1 MVESLY
7 TKYRPQVFS
16 DVVGQSIVESA
27 LVNALSRGGVSHA
40 YLFTGPRGTGKTTM
54 ARLLAK
60 ALLCTGA
67 TQGMPDGTCEQCTR
81 VAQGTHPD
89 VVELD
94 AASRTGVDTTREDI
108 IATINYAPV
117 YGSYRI
123 YIIDEVHMLSKS
135 AFNALL
141 KTLEEPPEHVIF
153 ILCTTEVQQIPE
165 TVISRCQR
173 FDFKSIAVDDI
184 EKRLAYV
191 CECEQVRTNPA
202 ALHMLAQRA
211 KGGLRNA
218 LTMLEQAISF
228 GNGAVDDACVHTLL
242 GMSSNDYA
250 LTMVRALI
258 RRDAPTAF
266 QLVNALEAEGVS
278 LLGFVNDCAQLISD
292 AFVNAASNAAQKN
305 ACYSDDF
312 VQVGALQFGYMLSVW
327 GDIACDMKKTVN
339 EALTLKVGLAKLLV
353 PASSKTSDALAS
365 RVEALEKNVQLLLQ
379 NTRGERTAVPVTA
392 PAAAHGAPAPASA
405 PAPAPKP
412 ASTPRVAPVP
422 QAASAPKP
430 APSEPVAKSMTVPAP
445 APAPEPH
452 VTAVAASA
460 PDSYGAPSPVS
471 EPAPKPAPMPQA
483 APVSTPAPQAA
494 PTPHVAPVPEPAPT
508 PHVAP
513 VPESAPETEPMQ
525 QAASAP
531 RVAPVPE
538 PAPTPVPHS
547 AAVAASAPDLY
558 VAPAAASEPVP
569 EAPSATQKSQPPVPQ
584 KAELA
589 DATHTS
595 PLQRCQKPAVL
606 QQCWK
611 QVMRT
616 LRDVDMPLAAL
627 LSNASVKLAPGA
639 CELLIALPQGST
651 FALSRLNAASTQENL
666 QNVFVSVFGDR
677 IACRMLLVTDPA
689 FQEDAAAFTSDASAA
704 PAPVPDANVPVPEP
718 ESVPEPAPEPEPD
731 PEPVAPVP
739 DAESKLSEFSA
750 FESLM
755 RSTFGENVSIE
766 TLNEPPT
773 SKK

>member
-1 MVESLY
+1 MAESLY

-27 LVNALSRGGVSHA
+27 LVNALSRGSVSHA

-60 ALLCTGA
+60 ALLCNAA
-67 TQGMPDGTCEQCTR
+67 TNGVPDGTCEQCKR

-89 VVELD
+89 VIELD

-191 CECEQVRTNPA
+191 CECEQVRANPA

-250 LTMVRALI
+250 RTMIHALVV
-258 RRDAPTAF
+258 RDAPAAF
-266 QLVNALEAEGVS
+266 QLVNKLEEEGVS

-292 AFVNAASNAAQKN
+292 AFVNAASNTPQKN
-305 ACYSDDF
+305 ACYSKDF

-339 EALTLKVGLAKLLV
+339 EALTLKVGIAKLLV
-353 PASSKTSDALAS
+353 PAASKTSDALAS

-379 NTRGERTAVPVTA
+379 NARAERVPACTPVCA
-392 PAAAHGAPAPASA
+392 QGNAPAPVS
-405 PAPAPKP
+405 
-412 ASTPRVAPVP
+412 APVP
-422 QAASAPKP
+422 EAVPSAP
-430 APSEPVAKSMTVPAP
+430 
-445 APAPEPH
+445 
-452 VTAVAASA
+452 
-460 PDSYGAPSPVS
+460 
-471 EPAPKPAPMPQA
+471 
-483 APVSTPAPQAA
+483 APVSTPVPEVAPSASASLASTTSAPVSASVPQAVQSMSEPVSA
-494 PTPHVAPVPEPAPT
+494 PVPKAERSAPAPVSAPVPEAEQT
-508 PHVAP
+508 
-513 VPESAPETEPMQ
+513 
-525 QAASAP
+525 
-531 RVAPVPE
+531 
-538 PAPTPVPHS
+538 
-547 AAVAASAPDLY
+547 VAASVSPQD
-558 VAPAAASEPVP
+558 
-569 EAPSATQKSQPPVPQ
+569 SQQ
-584 KAELA
+584 AQRSDNA
-589 DATHTS
+589 QAS
-595 PLQRCQKPAVL
+595 PLERCAKPAVL

-611 QVMRT
+611 QVMRI
-616 LRDVDMPLAAL
+616 LHDVDMPLAAL
-627 LSNASVKLAPGA
+627 LSNAQVKLAPDTH
-639 CELLIALPQGST
+639 ELLIGLPQGSN
-651 FALSRLNAASTQENL
+651 FAYKRLNTAREQESL
-666 QNVFVSVFGDR
+666 QKVFVSVFGNR
-677 IACRMLLVTDPA
+677 IACRILLLTDAA
-689 FQEDAAAFTSDASAA
+689 FQCNVDTHNATPCALENSASSLPTSTSSENSIPSSNSAPSTNSIPLSNSTSSTNSIPSSNSTFPENITPSADGAASDGDTAANNASPDGDTAIKAASPCADDTSFKSNTTSL
-704 PAPVPDANVPVPEP
+704 PN
-718 ESVPEPAPEPEPD
+718 
-731 PEPVAPVP
+731 
-739 DAESKLSEFSA
+739 AESQLSEFSA

-766 TLNEPPT
+766 TLKNPP
-773 SKK
+773 SCEQ

>member
-1 MVESLY
+1 MAESLY

-27 LVNALSRGGVSHA
+27 LVNALSRGSVSHA

-60 ALLCTGA
+60 ALLCNAA
-67 TQGMPDGTCEQCTR
+67 TNGVPDGTCEQCKR

-89 VVELD
+89 VIELD

-191 CECEQVRTNPA
+191 CECEQVRANPA

-250 LTMVRALI
+250 RTMIHALVV
-258 RRDAPTAF
+258 RDAPAAF
-266 QLVNALEAEGVS
+266 QLVNKLEEEGVS

-292 AFVNAASNAAQKN
+292 AFVNAASNTPQKN
-305 ACYSDDF
+305 ACYSKDF

-339 EALTLKVGLAKLLV
+339 EALTLKVGIAKLLV
-353 PASSKTSDALAS
+353 PAASKTSDALAS

-379 NTRGERTAVPVTA
+379 NARAERVPACTPVCA
-392 PAAAHGAPAPASA
+392 QGNAPAPVS
-405 PAPAPKP
+405 
-412 ASTPRVAPVP
+412 APVP
-422 QAASAPKP
+422 EAVPSAP
-430 APSEPVAKSMTVPAP
+430 
-445 APAPEPH
+445 
-452 VTAVAASA
+452 
-460 PDSYGAPSPVS
+460 
-471 EPAPKPAPMPQA
+471 
-483 APVSTPAPQAA
+483 APVSTPVPEVAPSASASLASTTSAPVSASVPQAVQSMSA
-494 PTPHVAPVPEPAPT
+494 PVSAPVPKAERSAPAPVSAPVPEAEQT
-508 PHVAP
+508 
-513 VPESAPETEPMQ
+513 
-525 QAASAP
+525 
-531 RVAPVPE
+531 
-538 PAPTPVPHS
+538 
-547 AAVAASAPDLY
+547 VAASVSLQD
-558 VAPAAASEPVP
+558 
-569 EAPSATQKSQPPVPQ
+569 SQQ
-584 KAELA
+584 AQRSDNA
-589 DATHTS
+589 QAS
-595 PLQRCQKPAVL
+595 PLERCAKPAVL

-611 QVMRT
+611 QVMRI
-616 LRDVDMPLAAL
+616 LHDVDMPLAAL
-627 LSNASVKLAPGA
+627 LSNAQVKLAPDTH
-639 CELLIALPQGST
+639 ELLIGLPQGSN
-651 FALSRLNAASTQENL
+651 FAYKRLNTAREQESL
-666 QNVFVSVFGDR
+666 QKVFVSVFGNR
-677 IACRMLLVTDPA
+677 IACRTLLLTDAA
-689 FQEDAAAFTSDASAA
+689 FQCNVDTHNATPCALENSASSLPTSTSSENSIPSSNSAPSTNSIPLSNSTSSTNSIPSSNSTFPENITPSADSAASDCDIATNNASADCDTA
-704 PAPVPDANVPVPEP
+704 IKATSSYADNASFKSNTASLPN
-718 ESVPEPAPEPEPD
+718 
-731 PEPVAPVP
+731 
-739 DAESKLSEFSA
+739 AESQLSEFSA

-766 TLNEPPT
+766 TLKNPP
-773 SKK
+773 SCE

>member
-1 MVESLY
+1 MAESLY

-27 LVNALSRGGVSHA
+27 LVNALSRGSVSHA

-60 ALLCTGA
+60 ALLCNAA
-67 TQGMPDGTCEQCTR
+67 TNGVPDGTCEQCKR

-89 VVELD
+89 VIELD

-191 CECEQVRTNPA
+191 CECEQVRANPA

-250 LTMVRALI
+250 RTMIHALVV
-258 RRDAPTAF
+258 RDAPAAF
-266 QLVNALEAEGVS
+266 QLVNKLEEEGVS

-292 AFVNAASNAAQKN
+292 AFVNAASNTPQKN
-305 ACYSDDF
+305 ACYSKDF

-339 EALTLKVGLAKLLV
+339 EALTLKVGIAKLLV
-353 PASSKTSDALAS
+353 PAASKTSDALAS

-379 NTRGERTAVPVTA
+379 NARAERVPACTPVCA
-392 PAAAHGAPAPASA
+392 QGNAPAPVS
-405 PAPAPKP
+405 
-412 ASTPRVAPVP
+412 APVP
-422 QAASAPKP
+422 EAVPSAP
-430 APSEPVAKSMTVPAP
+430 
-445 APAPEPH
+445 
-452 VTAVAASA
+452 
-460 PDSYGAPSPVS
+460 
-471 EPAPKPAPMPQA
+471 
-483 APVSTPAPQAA
+483 APVSTPVPEVAPSASASLASTTSAPVSASVPQAVQSMSA
-494 PTPHVAPVPEPAPT
+494 PVSAPVPKAERSAPAPVSAPVPEAEQT
-508 PHVAP
+508 
-513 VPESAPETEPMQ
+513 
-525 QAASAP
+525 
-531 RVAPVPE
+531 
-538 PAPTPVPHS
+538 
-547 AAVAASAPDLY
+547 VAASVSPQ
-558 VAPAAASEPVP
+558 ASQQ
-569 EAPSATQKSQPPVPQ
+569 AQRSDNTQ
-584 KAELA
+584 A
-589 DATHTS
+589 S
-595 PLQRCQKPAVL
+595 PLERCAKPAVL

-611 QVMRT
+611 QVMRI
-616 LRDVDMPLAAL
+616 LHDVDMPLAAL
-627 LSNASVKLAPGA
+627 LSNAQVKLAPDTH
-639 CELLIALPQGST
+639 ELLIGLPQGSN
-651 FALSRLNAASTQENL
+651 FAYKRLNTAREQESL
-666 QNVFVSVFGDR
+666 QKVFVSVFGNR
-677 IACRMLLVTDPA
+677 IACRILLLTDAA
-689 FQEDAAAFTSDASAA
+689 FQCNADTHNATPCALENSASSLPASASPENSA
-704 PAPVPDANVPVPEP
+704 PSSNSAPSTNSTPLSNSTSSTNSTPSSNSAFP
-718 ESVPEPAPEPEPD
+718 ESIVPSADSAASDCDIATNNASADCDTAIKATSSCADNASFKSNTASLPN
-731 PEPVAPVP
+731 
-739 DAESKLSEFSA
+739 AESQLSEFSA

-766 TLNEPPT
+766 TLKNPP
-773 SKK
+773 SCE

>member
-1 MVESLY
+1 MAESLY

-27 LVNALSRGGVSHA
+27 LVNALSRGSVSHA

-60 ALLCTGA
+60 ALLCNAA
-67 TQGMPDGTCEQCTR
+67 TNGVPDGTCEQCKR

-89 VVELD
+89 VIELD

-191 CECEQVRTNPA
+191 CECEQVRANPA

-250 LTMVRALI
+250 RTMIHALVV
-258 RRDAPTAF
+258 RDAPAAF
-266 QLVNALEAEGVS
+266 QLVNKLEEEGVS

-292 AFVNAASNAAQKN
+292 AFVNAASNTPQKN
-305 ACYSDDF
+305 ACYSKDF

-339 EALTLKVGLAKLLV
+339 EALTLKVGIAKLLV
-353 PASSKTSDALAS
+353 PAASKTSDALAS

-379 NTRGERTAVPVTA
+379 NARAERVPACTPVCA
-392 PAAAHGAPAPASA
+392 QGNAPAPVS
-405 PAPAPKP
+405 
-412 ASTPRVAPVP
+412 APVP
-422 QAASAPKP
+422 EAVPSAP
-430 APSEPVAKSMTVPAP
+430 
-445 APAPEPH
+445 
-452 VTAVAASA
+452 
-460 PDSYGAPSPVS
+460 
-471 EPAPKPAPMPQA
+471 
-483 APVSTPAPQAA
+483 APVSTPVPEVAPSASASLASTTSAPVSASVPQAVQSMSA
-494 PTPHVAPVPEPAPT
+494 PVSAPVPKAERSAPAPVSAPVPEAEQT
-508 PHVAP
+508 
-513 VPESAPETEPMQ
+513 
-525 QAASAP
+525 
-531 RVAPVPE
+531 
-538 PAPTPVPHS
+538 
-547 AAVAASAPDLY
+547 VAASVSLQD
-558 VAPAAASEPVP
+558 
-569 EAPSATQKSQPPVPQ
+569 SQQ
-584 KAELA
+584 AQRSDNA
-589 DATHTS
+589 QAS
-595 PLQRCQKPAVL
+595 PLERCAKPAVL

-611 QVMRT
+611 QVMRI
-616 LRDVDMPLAAL
+616 LHDVDMPLAAL
-627 LSNASVKLAPGA
+627 LSNAQVKLAPDTH
-639 CELLIALPQGST
+639 ELLIGLPQGSN
-651 FALSRLNAASTQENL
+651 FAYKRLNTAREQESL
-666 QNVFVSVFGDR
+666 QKVFVSVFGNR
-677 IACRMLLVTDPA
+677 IACRTLLLTDAA
-689 FQEDAAAFTSDASAA
+689 FQCNVDTHNATPCALENSASSLPTSTSSENSIPSSNSAPSTNSTPSSNSTFPENITPSADSTSSDCDIATNNASADCDTA
-704 PAPVPDANVPVPEP
+704 IKVTSSCADNASFKSNTASLPN
-718 ESVPEPAPEPEPD
+718 
-731 PEPVAPVP
+731 
-739 DAESKLSEFSA
+739 AESQLSEFSA

-766 TLNEPPT
+766 RLKNPP
-773 SKK
+773 SCE

>member
-1 MVESLY
+1 MAESLY

-27 LVNALSRGGVSHA
+27 LVNALSRGSVSHA

-60 ALLCTGA
+60 ALLCDAA
-67 TQGMPDGTCEQCTR
+67 TNGVPDGTCEQCKR

-89 VVELD
+89 VIELD

-191 CECEQVRTNPA
+191 CECEQVRANPA
-202 ALHMLAQRA
+202 ALHMLALRA

-250 LTMVRALI
+250 LTMIHALVV
-258 RRDAPTAF
+258 RDAPAAF
-266 QLVNALEAEGVS
+266 QLVNKLEEEGVS

-292 AFVNAASNAAQKN
+292 AFVNAASNTPQKN
-305 ACYSDDF
+305 ACYSKDF

-327 GDIACDMKKTVN
+327 GDIACDIKKTVN
-339 EALTLKVGLAKLLV
+339 EALTLKVGIAKLLV
-353 PASSKTSDALAS
+353 PAASKTSDALAS

-379 NTRGERTAVPVTA
+379 NARAERVPACTPVCA
-392 PAAAHGAPAPASA
+392 QGNAPAPVS
-405 PAPAPKP
+405 
-412 ASTPRVAPVP
+412 APVP
-422 QAASAPKP
+422 EAVPSAP
-430 APSEPVAKSMTVPAP
+430 
-445 APAPEPH
+445 
-452 VTAVAASA
+452 
-460 PDSYGAPSPVS
+460 
-471 EPAPKPAPMPQA
+471 
-483 APVSTPAPQAA
+483 APVSTPVPEVAPSASASLASTTSAPVSASVPQAVQSMPA
-494 PTPHVAPVPEPAPT
+494 PVSAPVPKAERSAPAPVSAPVPEAEQT
-508 PHVAP
+508 
-513 VPESAPETEPMQ
+513 
-525 QAASAP
+525 
-531 RVAPVPE
+531 
-538 PAPTPVPHS
+538 
-547 AAVAASAPDLY
+547 VAASVSPQD
-558 VAPAAASEPVP
+558 
-569 EAPSATQKSQPPVPQ
+569 SQQ
-584 KAELA
+584 AQRSDNA
-589 DATHTS
+589 QAS
-595 PLQRCQKPAVL
+595 PLERCAKPAVL

-611 QVMRT
+611 QVMRI
-616 LRDVDMPLAAL
+616 LHDVDMPLAAL
-627 LSNASVKLAPGA
+627 LSNAQVKLAPDTH
-639 CELLIALPQGST
+639 ELLIGLPQGSN
-651 FALSRLNAASTQENL
+651 FAYKRLNTAREQESL
-666 QNVFVSVFGDR
+666 QKVFVSVFGNR
-677 IACRMLLVTDPA
+677 IACRILLLTDAA
-689 FQEDAAAFTSDASAA
+689 FQCNADTHNATPCALENSASSLPTSTSSENSIPSSNSAPSTNSTPSSNSAFPENITPSAASAA
-704 PAPVPDANVPVPEP
+704 SDCDIATNNASADCDTAIKATSSCADNASFKSNTASLPN
-718 ESVPEPAPEPEPD
+718 
-731 PEPVAPVP
+731 
-739 DAESKLSEFSA
+739 AESQLSEFSA

-766 TLNEPPT
+766 TLKNPP
-773 SKK
+773 SSE

>member
-1 MVESLY
+1 MAESLY

-27 LVNALSRGGVSHA
+27 LVNALSRGSVSHA

-60 ALLCTGA
+60 ALLCDGA
-67 TQGMPDGTCEQCTR
+67 TNGVPDGTCEQCKR

-89 VVELD
+89 VIELD

-191 CECEQVRTNPA
+191 CECEQVRANPA
-202 ALHMLAQRA
+202 ALHILAQRA

-250 LTMVRALI
+250 RTMIHALVV
-258 RRDAPTAF
+258 RDAPAAF
-266 QLVNALEAEGVS
+266 QLVNKLEEEGVS

-292 AFVNAASNAAQKN
+292 AFVNAASNTPQKN
-305 ACYSDDF
+305 ACYSKDF

-339 EALTLKVGLAKLLV
+339 EALTLKVGIAKLLV
-353 PASSKTSDALAS
+353 PAASKTSDALAS

-379 NTRGERTAVPVTA
+379 NARAERVPACTPVCA
-392 PAAAHGAPAPASA
+392 QGNAPAPVSAPVPEATPSASASLASTTSAPVSASVPQAVQSMSAPVSAPVPKAERSA
-405 PAPAPKP
+405 PAP
-412 ASTPRVAPVP
+412 
-422 QAASAPKP
+422 
-430 APSEPVAKSMTVPAP
+430 
-445 APAPEPH
+445 
-452 VTAVAASA
+452 
-460 PDSYGAPSPVS
+460 VS
-471 EPAPKPAPMPQA
+471 
-483 APVSTPAPQAA
+483 
-494 PTPHVAPVPEPAPT
+494 APVPEAEQT
-508 PHVAP
+508 
-513 VPESAPETEPMQ
+513 
-525 QAASAP
+525 
-531 RVAPVPE
+531 
-538 PAPTPVPHS
+538 
-547 AAVAASAPDLY
+547 VAASVSLQD
-558 VAPAAASEPVP
+558 
-569 EAPSATQKSQPPVPQ
+569 SQQ
-584 KAELA
+584 AQRSDNA
-589 DATHTS
+589 QAS
-595 PLQRCQKPAVL
+595 PLERCAKPAVL

-611 QVMRT
+611 QVMRI
-616 LRDVDMPLAAL
+616 LHDVDMPLAAL
-627 LSNASVKLAPGA
+627 LSNAQVKLAPDTH
-639 CELLIALPQGST
+639 ELLIGLPQGSN
-651 FALSRLNAASTQENL
+651 FAYKRLNTAREQESL
-666 QNVFVSVFGDR
+666 QKVFVSVFGNR
-677 IACRMLLVTDPA
+677 IACRILLLTDAA
-689 FQEDAAAFTSDASAA
+689 FQCNVDTHNATPCALENSASSLPTSTSSENSIPSSNSAPSTNSIPLSNSAPSTNSTPSSNSAFPENITPSAASAA
-704 PAPVPDANVPVPEP
+704 SDCDIATNNASADCDTAIKATSSCADNASFKSNTASLPN
-718 ESVPEPAPEPEPD
+718 
-731 PEPVAPVP
+731 
-739 DAESKLSEFSA
+739 AESQLSEFSA

-766 TLNEPPT
+766 RLKNPP
-773 SKK
+773 SCE

>member
-1 MVESLY
+1 MAESLY

-27 LVNALSRGGVSHA
+27 LVNALSRGSVSHA

-60 ALLCTGA
+60 ALLCNAA
-67 TQGMPDGTCEQCTR
+67 TNGVPDGTCEQCKR

-89 VVELD
+89 VIELD

-191 CECEQVRTNPA
+191 CECEQVRANPA

-250 LTMVRALI
+250 LTMIHALVV
-258 RRDAPTAF
+258 RDAPAAF
-266 QLVNALEAEGVS
+266 QLVNKLEEEGVS

-292 AFVNAASNAAQKN
+292 AFVNAASNTPQKN
-305 ACYSDDF
+305 ACYSKDF

-339 EALTLKVGLAKLLV
+339 EALTLKVGIAKLLV
-353 PASSKTSDALAS
+353 PAASKTSDALAS

-379 NTRGERTAVPVTA
+379 NARAERVPA
-392 PAAAHGAPAPASA
+392 C
-405 PAPAPKP
+405 
-412 ASTPRVAPVP
+412 TPVCAQGNAPVP
-422 QAASAPKP
+422 VSAPVP
-430 APSEPVAKSMTVPAP
+430 EVAPSAP
-445 APAPEPH
+445 
-452 VTAVAASA
+452 
-460 PDSYGAPSPVS
+460 
-471 EPAPKPAPMPQA
+471 
-483 APVSTPAPQAA
+483 APVSTPVPEVVPSASASSASNTSAPVSASVPQAVQSTSA
-494 PTPHVAPVPEPAPT
+494 PVPKAEGSAAAPVSAPVPEAEQR
-508 PHVAP
+508 VAVSVSP
-513 VPESAPETEPMQ
+513 QASQ
-525 QAASAP
+525 QAQRS
-531 RVAPVPE
+531 
-538 PAPTPVPHS
+538 
-547 AAVAASAPDLY
+547 DN
-558 VAPAAASEPVP
+558 
-569 EAPSATQKSQPPVPQ
+569 TQ
-584 KAELA
+584 A
-589 DATHTS
+589 S
-595 PLQRCQKPAVL
+595 PLERCAKPAVL

-611 QVMRT
+611 QVMRI
-616 LRDVDMPLAAL
+616 LHDVDMPLAAL
-627 LSNASVKLAPGA
+627 LSNAQVKLAPDTH
-639 CELLIALPQGST
+639 ELLIGLPQGSN
-651 FALSRLNAASTQENL
+651 FAYKRLNTAREQESL
-666 QNVFVSVFGDR
+666 QKVFVSVFGNR
-677 IACRMLLVTDPA
+677 IACRILLLTDAA
-689 FQEDAAAFTSDASAA
+689 FQCNADTHNATPCALENSASSLPASASPENSA
-704 PAPVPDANVPVPEP
+704 PSSNSAPSTNSTPLSNSTSSTNSIPLSTSTFPENITSSADSAASDCDIATNNASADCDTAIKATSSCADNASFKSNTASLP
-718 ESVPEPAPEPEPD
+718 N
-731 PEPVAPVP
+731 
-739 DAESKLSEFSA
+739 AESQLSEFSA

-766 TLNEPPT
+766 TLKNPP
-773 SKK
+773 SCE

>member
-1 MVESLY
+1 MAESLY

-27 LVNALSRGGVSHA
+27 LVNALSRGSVSHA

-60 ALLCTGA
+60 ALLCDGA
-67 TQGMPDGTCEQCTR
+67 TNGVPDGTCEQCKR

-89 VVELD
+89 VIELD

-191 CECEQVRTNPA
+191 CECEQVRANPA
-202 ALHMLAQRA
+202 ALHILAQRA

-250 LTMVRALI
+250 RTMIHALVV
-258 RRDAPTAF
+258 RDAPAAF
-266 QLVNALEAEGVS
+266 QLVNKLEEEGVS

-292 AFVNAASNAAQKN
+292 AFVNAASNTPQKN
-305 ACYSDDF
+305 ACYSKDF

-327 GDIACDMKKTVN
+327 GDIACDIKKTVN
-339 EALTLKVGLAKLLV
+339 EALTLKVGIAKLLV
-353 PASSKTSDALAS
+353 PAASKTSDALAS

-379 NTRGERTAVPVTA
+379 NARAERVPACTPVCAQGNAPVPVSA
-392 PAAAHGAPAPASA
+392 PVPEVAPSASASLASTTSAPVSASVPQAVQSMSAPVSAPVPKAERSA
-405 PAPAPKP
+405 PAP
-412 ASTPRVAPVP
+412 
-422 QAASAPKP
+422 
-430 APSEPVAKSMTVPAP
+430 
-445 APAPEPH
+445 
-452 VTAVAASA
+452 
-460 PDSYGAPSPVS
+460 VS
-471 EPAPKPAPMPQA
+471 
-483 APVSTPAPQAA
+483 
-494 PTPHVAPVPEPAPT
+494 APVPEAEQT
-508 PHVAP
+508 
-513 VPESAPETEPMQ
+513 
-525 QAASAP
+525 
-531 RVAPVPE
+531 
-538 PAPTPVPHS
+538 
-547 AAVAASAPDLY
+547 VAASVSPQ
-558 VAPAAASEPVP
+558 ASQQ
-569 EAPSATQKSQPPVPQ
+569 AQRSDNAQ
-584 KAELA
+584 A
-589 DATHTS
+589 S
-595 PLQRCQKPAVL
+595 PLERCAKPAVL

-611 QVMRT
+611 QVMRI
-616 LRDVDMPLAAL
+616 LHDVDMPLAAL
-627 LSNASVKLAPGA
+627 LSNAQVKLAPDTH
-639 CELLIALPQGST
+639 ELLIGLPQGSN
-651 FALSRLNAASTQENL
+651 FAYKRLNTAREQESL
-666 QNVFVSVFGDR
+666 QKVFVSVFGNR
-677 IACRMLLVTDPA
+677 IACRILLLTDAA
-689 FQEDAAAFTSDASAA
+689 FQCNVDTHNATPCALENSASSLPTSTSSENSIPSSNSAPSTNSIPLSNSTSSTNSIPSSNSTFPENITPSADSTSSDCDIATNNASADCDTA
-704 PAPVPDANVPVPEP
+704 IKATSSCADNASFKSNTASLPN
-718 ESVPEPAPEPEPD
+718 
-731 PEPVAPVP
+731 
-739 DAESKLSEFSA
+739 AESQLSEFSA

-766 TLNEPPT
+766 RLKNPP
-773 SKK
+773 SCE

>member
-1 MVESLY
+1 MAESLY

-27 LVNALSRGGVSHA
+27 LVNALSRGSVSHA

-60 ALLCTGA
+60 ALLCNAA
-67 TQGMPDGTCEQCTR
+67 TNGVPDGTCEQCKR

-89 VVELD
+89 VIELD

-191 CECEQVRTNPA
+191 CECEQVRANPA

-250 LTMVRALI
+250 RTMIHALVV
-258 RRDAPTAF
+258 RDAPAAF
-266 QLVNALEAEGVS
+266 QLVNKLEEEGVS

-292 AFVNAASNAAQKN
+292 AFVNAASNTPQKN
-305 ACYSDDF
+305 ACYSKDF

-339 EALTLKVGLAKLLV
+339 EALTLKVGIAKLLV
-353 PASSKTSDALAS
+353 PAASKTSDALAS

-379 NTRGERTAVPVTA
+379 NARAERVPACTPVCA
-392 PAAAHGAPAPASA
+392 QGNAPAPVS
-405 PAPAPKP
+405 
-412 ASTPRVAPVP
+412 APVP
-422 QAASAPKP
+422 EAVPSAP
-430 APSEPVAKSMTVPAP
+430 
-445 APAPEPH
+445 
-452 VTAVAASA
+452 
-460 PDSYGAPSPVS
+460 
-471 EPAPKPAPMPQA
+471 
-483 APVSTPAPQAA
+483 APVSTPVPEAAPSASASLASTTSAPVSASVPQAVQSMSA
-494 PTPHVAPVPEPAPT
+494 PVSAPVPKAEGSAAAPVSAPVPEAEQSVVVSVSPQA
-508 PHVAP
+508 
-513 VPESAPETEPMQ
+513 SQ
-525 QAASAP
+525 QAQRS
-531 RVAPVPE
+531 
-538 PAPTPVPHS
+538 
-547 AAVAASAPDLY
+547 DN
-558 VAPAAASEPVP
+558 
-569 EAPSATQKSQPPVPQ
+569 TQ
-584 KAELA
+584 A
-589 DATHTS
+589 S
-595 PLQRCQKPAVL
+595 PLERCAKPAVL

-611 QVMRT
+611 QVMRI
-616 LRDVDMPLAAL
+616 LHDVDMPLAAL
-627 LSNASVKLAPGA
+627 LSNAQVKLAPDTH
-639 CELLIALPQGST
+639 ELLIGLPQGSN
-651 FALSRLNAASTQENL
+651 FAYKRLNTAREQESL
-666 QNVFVSVFGDR
+666 QKVFVSVFGNR
-677 IACRMLLVTDPA
+677 IACRILLLTDAA
-689 FQEDAAAFTSDASAA
+689 FQCNVDTHNATPCALENSASSLPTSTSSENSIPSSNSAPSTNSIPLSNSTSSTNSIPSSNSTFPENITPSADSTSSDCDIATNNASADCDTA
-704 PAPVPDANVPVPEP
+704 IKATSSCADNASFKSNTASLPN
-718 ESVPEPAPEPEPD
+718 
-731 PEPVAPVP
+731 
-739 DAESKLSEFSA
+739 AESQLSEFSA

-766 TLNEPPT
+766 RLKNPP
-773 SKK
+773 SCE

>member
-1 MVESLY
+1 MAESLY

-27 LVNALSRGGVSHA
+27 LVNALSRGSVSHA

-60 ALLCTGA
+60 ALLCNAA
-67 TQGMPDGTCEQCTR
+67 TNGVPDGTCEQCKR

-89 VVELD
+89 VIELD

-191 CECEQVRTNPA
+191 CECEQVRANPA

-250 LTMVRALI
+250 RTMIHALVV
-258 RRDAPTAF
+258 RDAPAAF
-266 QLVNALEAEGVS
+266 QLVNKLEEEGVS

-292 AFVNAASNAAQKN
+292 AFVNAASNTPQKN
-305 ACYSDDF
+305 ACYSKDF

-339 EALTLKVGLAKLLV
+339 EALTLKVGIAKLLV
-353 PASSKTSDALAS
+353 PAASKTSDALAS

-379 NTRGERTAVPVTA
+379 NARAER
-392 PAAAHGAPAPASA
+392 
-405 PAPAPKP
+405 
-412 ASTPRVAPVP
+412 
-422 QAASAPKP
+422 
-430 APSEPVAKSMTVPAP
+430 VPAC
-445 APAPEPH
+445 
-452 VTAVAASA
+452 T
-460 PDSYGAPSPVS
+460 PVC
-471 EPAPKPAPMPQA
+471 AQGNAF
-483 APVSTPAPQAA
+483 APVSTPVPEAVPSAPAHVSTPVPEVVPSASASSASNTSAPVSASVPQAVQSMSA
-494 PTPHVAPVPEPAPT
+494 PVSAPVPKAEGSAAAPVSAPVPEAEQSVVVSVFPQA
-508 PHVAP
+508 
-513 VPESAPETEPMQ
+513 SQ
-525 QAASAP
+525 QAQRS
-531 RVAPVPE
+531 
-538 PAPTPVPHS
+538 
-547 AAVAASAPDLY
+547 DN
-558 VAPAAASEPVP
+558 
-569 EAPSATQKSQPPVPQ
+569 TQ
-584 KAELA
+584 A
-589 DATHTS
+589 S
-595 PLQRCQKPAVL
+595 PLERCAKPAVL

-611 QVMRT
+611 QVMRI
-616 LRDVDMPLAAL
+616 LHDVDMPLAAL
-627 LSNASVKLAPGA
+627 LSNAQVKLAPDTH
-639 CELLIALPQGST
+639 ELLIGLPQGSN
-651 FALSRLNAASTQENL
+651 FAYKRLNTAREQESL
-666 QNVFVSVFGDR
+666 QKVFVSVFGNR
-677 IACRMLLVTDPA
+677 IACRILLLTDAA
-689 FQEDAAAFTSDASAA
+689 FQCNVDTHNATPCALENSASSLPTSTSSENSIPSSNSTSSTNSIPSSNSAPSTNSTPSSNSAFPENITPSADSTSSDCDIATNNASADCDTA
-704 PAPVPDANVPVPEP
+704 IKATSSCADNASFKSNTASLPN
-718 ESVPEPAPEPEPD
+718 
-731 PEPVAPVP
+731 
-739 DAESKLSEFSA
+739 AESQLSEFSA

-766 TLNEPPT
+766 RLKNPP
-773 SKK
+773 SCE

>member
-1 MVESLY
+1 MAESLY

-27 LVNALSRGGVSHA
+27 LVNALSRGSVSHA

-60 ALLCTGA
+60 ALLCNAA
-67 TQGMPDGTCEQCTR
+67 TNGVPDGTCEQCKR

-89 VVELD
+89 VIELD

-191 CECEQVRTNPA
+191 CECEQVRANPA

-250 LTMVRALI
+250 LTMIHALVV
-258 RRDAPTAF
+258 RDAPAAF
-266 QLVNALEAEGVS
+266 QLVNKLEEEGVS

-292 AFVNAASNAAQKN
+292 AFVNAASNTPQKN
-305 ACYSDDF
+305 ACYSKDF

-327 GDIACDMKKTVN
+327 GDIACDIKKTVN
-339 EALTLKVGLAKLLV
+339 EALTLKVGIAKLLV
-353 PASSKTSDALAS
+353 PAASKTSDALAS

-379 NTRGERTAVPVTA
+379 NARAERVPACTPVCA
-392 PAAAHGAPAPASA
+392 QGNAPAPVS
-405 PAPAPKP
+405 
-412 ASTPRVAPVP
+412 APVP
-422 QAASAPKP
+422 EAVPSAP
-430 APSEPVAKSMTVPAP
+430 
-445 APAPEPH
+445 
-452 VTAVAASA
+452 
-460 PDSYGAPSPVS
+460 
-471 EPAPKPAPMPQA
+471 
-483 APVSTPAPQAA
+483 APVSTPVPEVAPSASASLASTTSAPVSASVPQAVQSMSA
-494 PTPHVAPVPEPAPT
+494 PVSAPVPKAERSAPAPVSAPVPEAEQT
-508 PHVAP
+508 
-513 VPESAPETEPMQ
+513 
-525 QAASAP
+525 
-531 RVAPVPE
+531 
-538 PAPTPVPHS
+538 
-547 AAVAASAPDLY
+547 VAASVSPQD
-558 VAPAAASEPVP
+558 
-569 EAPSATQKSQPPVPQ
+569 SQQ
-584 KAELA
+584 AQRSDNA
-589 DATHTS
+589 QAS
-595 PLQRCQKPAVL
+595 PLERCAKPAVL

-611 QVMRT
+611 QVMRI
-616 LRDVDMPLAAL
+616 LHDVDMPLAAL
-627 LSNASVKLAPGA
+627 LSNAQVKLAPDTH
-639 CELLIALPQGST
+639 ELLIGLPQGSN
-651 FALSRLNAASTQENL
+651 FAYKRLNTAREQESL
-666 QNVFVSVFGDR
+666 QKVFVSVFGNR
-677 IACRMLLVTDPA
+677 IACRILLLTDAA
-689 FQEDAAAFTSDASAA
+689 FQCNADTHNATPCALENSASSLPTSTSSENSIPSSNSAPSTNSTPSSNSAFPESIVPSADSAASDCDIATNNASADCDTA
-704 PAPVPDANVPVPEP
+704 IKATSSCADNASFKSNTASLPN
-718 ESVPEPAPEPEPD
+718 
-731 PEPVAPVP
+731 
-739 DAESKLSEFSA
+739 AESQLSEFSA

-766 TLNEPPT
+766 TLKNPP
-773 SKK
+773 SCEQ

>member
-1 MVESLY
+1 MAESLY

-27 LVNALSRGGVSHA
+27 LVNALSRGSVSHA

-60 ALLCTGA
+60 ALLCDAA
-67 TQGMPDGTCEQCTR
+67 TNGVPDGTCEQCMR

-89 VVELD
+89 VIELD

-191 CECEQVRTNPA
+191 CECEQVRANPA

-250 LTMVRALI
+250 LTMIHALVV
-258 RRDAPTAF
+258 RDAPAAF
-266 QLVNALEAEGVS
+266 QLVNKLEEEGVS

-292 AFVNAASNAAQKN
+292 AFVNAASNTPQKN
-305 ACYSDDF
+305 ACYSKDF

-339 EALTLKVGLAKLLV
+339 EALTLKVGIAKLLV
-353 PASSKTSDALAS
+353 PAASKTSDALAS

-379 NTRGERTAVPVTA
+379 NARAERVPACTPVCA
-392 PAAAHGAPAPASA
+392 QGNAPAPVS
-405 PAPAPKP
+405 
-412 ASTPRVAPVP
+412 APVP
-422 QAASAPKP
+422 EAVPSAP
-430 APSEPVAKSMTVPAP
+430 
-445 APAPEPH
+445 
-452 VTAVAASA
+452 
-460 PDSYGAPSPVS
+460 
-471 EPAPKPAPMPQA
+471 
-483 APVSTPAPQAA
+483 APVSTPVPEVAPSASASLASTTSAPVSASVPQAVQSMSA
-494 PTPHVAPVPEPAPT
+494 PVSAPVPKAERSAPAPVSAPVPEAEQT
-508 PHVAP
+508 
-513 VPESAPETEPMQ
+513 
-525 QAASAP
+525 
-531 RVAPVPE
+531 
-538 PAPTPVPHS
+538 
-547 AAVAASAPDLY
+547 VAASVSPQD
-558 VAPAAASEPVP
+558 
-569 EAPSATQKSQPPVPQ
+569 SQQ
-584 KAELA
+584 AQRSDNEQA
-589 DATHTS
+589 S
-595 PLQRCQKPAVL
+595 PLERCAKPAVL

-611 QVMRT
+611 QVMRI
-616 LRDVDMPLAAL
+616 LHDVDMPLAAL
-627 LSNASVKLAPGA
+627 LSNAQVKLAPDTH
-639 CELLIALPQGST
+639 ELLIGLPQGSN
-651 FALSRLNAASTQENL
+651 FAYKRLNTAREQESL
-666 QNVFVSVFGDR
+666 QKVFVSVFGNR
-677 IACRMLLVTDPA
+677 IACRILLLTDAA
-689 FQEDAAAFTSDASAA
+689 FQCNADTHNATPCALENSASSLPASASPENSA
-704 PAPVPDANVPVPEP
+704 PSSNSAPSTNSTPLSNSTSSTNSTPSSNSTFPENIVLSADSAASDCDIATNNASADCDTAIKATSSCADNASFKSNTASLP
-718 ESVPEPAPEPEPD
+718 N
-731 PEPVAPVP
+731 
-739 DAESKLSEFSA
+739 AESQLSEFSA

-766 TLNEPPT
+766 TLKNPP
-773 SKK
+773 SCE

>member
-1 MVESLY
+1 MAESLY

-27 LVNALSRGGVSHA
+27 LVNALSRGSVSHA

-60 ALLCTGA
+60 ALLCDGA
-67 TQGMPDGTCEQCTR
+67 TNGVPDGTCEQCKR

-89 VVELD
+89 VIELD

-191 CECEQVRTNPA
+191 CECEQVRANPA

-250 LTMVRALI
+250 RTMIHALVV
-258 RRDAPTAF
+258 RDAPAAF
-266 QLVNALEAEGVS
+266 QLVNKLEEEGVS

-292 AFVNAASNAAQKN
+292 AFVNAASNTPQKN
-305 ACYSDDF
+305 ACYSKDF

-339 EALTLKVGLAKLLV
+339 EALTLKVGIAKLLV
-353 PASSKTSDALAS
+353 PAASKTSDALAS

-379 NTRGERTAVPVTA
+379 NARAER
-392 PAAAHGAPAPASA
+392 
-405 PAPAPKP
+405 
-412 ASTPRVAPVP
+412 
-422 QAASAPKP
+422 
-430 APSEPVAKSMTVPAP
+430 VPAC
-445 APAPEPH
+445 
-452 VTAVAASA
+452 T
-460 PDSYGAPSPVS
+460 PVR
-471 EPAPKPAPMPQA
+471 AQGNAF
-483 APVSTPAPQAA
+483 APVSTPVPEAVPSAPAHVSTPVPEVVPSASASSASNTSAPVSASVPQAVQSTSA
-494 PTPHVAPVPEPAPT
+494 PVPKAEGSAAAPVSAPVPEAEQR
-508 PHVAP
+508 VAVSVSP
-513 VPESAPETEPMQ
+513 QASQ
-525 QAASAP
+525 QAQRS
-531 RVAPVPE
+531 
-538 PAPTPVPHS
+538 
-547 AAVAASAPDLY
+547 DN
-558 VAPAAASEPVP
+558 
-569 EAPSATQKSQPPVPQ
+569 TQ
-584 KAELA
+584 A
-589 DATHTS
+589 S
-595 PLQRCQKPAVL
+595 PLERCAKPAVL

-611 QVMRT
+611 QVMRI
-616 LRDVDMPLAAL
+616 LHDVDMPLAAL
-627 LSNASVKLAPGA
+627 LSNAQVKLAPDTH
-639 CELLIALPQGST
+639 ELLIGLPQGSN
-651 FALSRLNAASTQENL
+651 FAYKRLNTAREQESL
-666 QNVFVSVFGDR
+666 QKVFVSVFGNR
-677 IACRMLLVTDPA
+677 IACRILLLTDAA
-689 FQEDAAAFTSDASAA
+689 FQCNADTHNATPCALENSASSLPTSTSSENSIPSSNSAPSTNSTPSSNSAFPESIVPSADSAASDCDIATNNASADCDTA
-704 PAPVPDANVPVPEP
+704 IKATSSCADNASFKSNTASLPN
-718 ESVPEPAPEPEPD
+718 
-731 PEPVAPVP
+731 
-739 DAESKLSEFSA
+739 AESQLSEFSA

-766 TLNEPPT
+766 TLKNPP
-773 SKK
+773 SCE

>member
-1 MVESLY
+1 MAESLY

-27 LVNALSRGGVSHA
+27 LVNALSRGSVSHA

-60 ALLCTGA
+60 ALLCDVA
-67 TQGMPDGTCEQCTR
+67 TNGVPDGTCEQCKR

-89 VVELD
+89 VIELD

-191 CECEQVRTNPA
+191 CECEQVRANPA

-250 LTMVRALI
+250 RTMIHALVV
-258 RRDAPTAF
+258 RDAPAAF
-266 QLVNALEAEGVS
+266 QLVNKLEEDGVS

-292 AFVNAASNAAQKN
+292 AFVNAASNTPQKN
-305 ACYSDDF
+305 ACYSKDF

-339 EALTLKVGLAKLLV
+339 EALTLKVGIAKLLV
-353 PASSKTSDALAS
+353 PAASKTSDALAS

-379 NTRGERTAVPVTA
+379 NARAER
-392 PAAAHGAPAPASA
+392 
-405 PAPAPKP
+405 
-412 ASTPRVAPVP
+412 
-422 QAASAPKP
+422 
-430 APSEPVAKSMTVPAP
+430 VPACTP
-445 APAPEPH
+445 VCAQGN
-452 VTAVAASA
+452 AS
-460 PDSYGAPSPVS
+460 
-471 EPAPKPAPMPQA
+471 
-483 APVSTPAPQAA
+483 APVSTPVPEAAPSASASLASTTSAPVSASVPQAVQSMSA
-494 PTPHVAPVPEPAPT
+494 PVSAPVPKAERSAPAPVSAPVPEAEQT
-508 PHVAP
+508 
-513 VPESAPETEPMQ
+513 
-525 QAASAP
+525 
-531 RVAPVPE
+531 
-538 PAPTPVPHS
+538 
-547 AAVAASAPDLY
+547 VAASVSLQD
-558 VAPAAASEPVP
+558 
-569 EAPSATQKSQPPVPQ
+569 SQQ
-584 KAELA
+584 AQRSDNA
-589 DATHTS
+589 QAS
-595 PLQRCQKPAVL
+595 PLERCAKPAVL

-611 QVMRT
+611 QVMRI
-616 LRDVDMPLAAL
+616 LHDVDMPLAAL
-627 LSNASVKLAPGA
+627 LSNAQVKLTPDTH
-639 CELLIALPQGST
+639 ELLIGLPQGSN
-651 FALSRLNAASTQENL
+651 FAYKRLNTAREQESL
-666 QNVFVSVFGDR
+666 QKVFVSVFGNR
-677 IACRMLLVTDPA
+677 IACRILLLTDAA
-689 FQEDAAAFTSDASAA
+689 FQCNVDTHNATPCALENSASSLPASASPENSA
-704 PAPVPDANVPVPEP
+704 PSTNSIPSSNSTSSTNSIPSSNSAPSTNSTPSSNSTFPENITP
-718 ESVPEPAPEPEPD
+718 SADSTSSDCDIATNNASADCDTAIKATSSCADNASFKSNTASLPN
-731 PEPVAPVP
+731 
-739 DAESKLSEFSA
+739 AESQLSEFSA

-766 TLNEPPT
+766 RLKNPP
-773 SKK
+773 SCE

>member
-1 MVESLY
+1 MAESLY

-27 LVNALSRGGVSHA
+27 LVNALSRGSVSHA

-60 ALLCTGA
+60 ALLCDVA
-67 TQGMPDGTCEQCTR
+67 TNGVPDGTCEQCKR

-89 VVELD
+89 VIELD

-191 CECEQVRTNPA
+191 CECEQVRANPA

-250 LTMVRALI
+250 RTMIHALVV
-258 RRDAPTAF
+258 RDAPAAF
-266 QLVNALEAEGVS
+266 QLVNKLEEEGVS

-292 AFVNAASNAAQKN
+292 AFVNAASNTPQKN
-305 ACYSDDF
+305 ACYSKDF

-339 EALTLKVGLAKLLV
+339 EALTLKVGIAKLLV
-353 PASSKTSDALAS
+353 PAASKTSDALAS

-379 NTRGERTAVPVTA
+379 NARAERVPACTPVCA
-392 PAAAHGAPAPASA
+392 QGNAPAPVS
-405 PAPAPKP
+405 
-412 ASTPRVAPVP
+412 APVP
-422 QAASAPKP
+422 EAVPSAP
-430 APSEPVAKSMTVPAP
+430 
-445 APAPEPH
+445 
-452 VTAVAASA
+452 
-460 PDSYGAPSPVS
+460 
-471 EPAPKPAPMPQA
+471 
-483 APVSTPAPQAA
+483 APVSTPVPEVAPSASASLASTTSAPVSASVPQAVQSMSA
-494 PTPHVAPVPEPAPT
+494 PVSAPVPKAERSAPAPVSAPVPEAEQT
-508 PHVAP
+508 
-513 VPESAPETEPMQ
+513 
-525 QAASAP
+525 
-531 RVAPVPE
+531 
-538 PAPTPVPHS
+538 
-547 AAVAASAPDLY
+547 VAASVSLQD
-558 VAPAAASEPVP
+558 
-569 EAPSATQKSQPPVPQ
+569 SQQ
-584 KAELA
+584 AQRSDNA
-589 DATHTS
+589 QAS
-595 PLQRCQKPAVL
+595 PLERCAKPAVL

-611 QVMRT
+611 QVMRI
-616 LRDVDMPLAAL
+616 LHDVDMPLAAL
-627 LSNASVKLAPGA
+627 LSNAQVKLAPDTH
-639 CELLIALPQGST
+639 ELLIGLPQGSN
-651 FALSRLNAASTQENL
+651 FAYKRLNTAREQESL
-666 QNVFVSVFGDR
+666 QKVFVSVFGNR
-677 IACRMLLVTDPA
+677 IACRTLLLTDAA
-689 FQEDAAAFTSDASAA
+689 FQCNVDTHNATPCALENSASSLPTSTSSENSIPSSNSAPSTNSIPLSNSTSSTNSIPSSNSTFPENITPSADSAASDCDIATNNASADCDTA
-704 PAPVPDANVPVPEP
+704 IKATSSYADNASFKSNTASLPN
-718 ESVPEPAPEPEPD
+718 
-731 PEPVAPVP
+731 
-739 DAESKLSEFSA
+739 AESQLSEFSA

-766 TLNEPPT
+766 TLKNPP
-773 SKK
+773 SCE

>member
-1 MVESLY
+1 MAESLY

-191 CECEQVRTNPA
+191 CECEQVRANPA

-305 ACYSDDF
+305 ACYSDEF

-379 NTRGERTAVPVTA
+379 NTRGERTAAQT
-392 PAAAHGAPAPASA
+392 PAEAHGAPAPASA

-445 APAPEPH
+445 AP
-452 VTAVAASA
+452 
-460 PDSYGAPSPVS
+460 
-471 EPAPKPAPMPQA
+471 
-483 APVSTPAPQAA
+483 QAA
-494 PTPHVAPVPEPAPT
+494 PTPHVAPVPEPAP
-508 PHVAP
+508 AP
-513 VPESAPETEPMQ
+513 VPHP
-525 QAASAP
+525 
-531 RVAPVPE
+531 
-538 PAPTPVPHS
+538 
-547 AAVAASAPDLY
+547 AAVATSAPDLY
-558 VAPAAASEPVP
+558 VAPAPASEPVP
-569 EAPSATQKSQPPVPQ
+569 EAPSATQKQQPPVPQ

-651 FALSRLNAASTQENL
+651 FALSRLNTASTQENL

-689 FQEDAAAFTSDASAA
+689 FQQDAAEFTSDAPAA
-704 PAPVPDANVPVPEP
+704 LAPVPDANVPVPEP
-718 ESVPEPAPEPEPD
+718 ESVPDGTAPAPEPEPA

-766 TLNEPPT
+766 TLNEPPS

>member
-1 MVESLY
+1 MAESLY

-27 LVNALSRGGVSHA
+27 LVNALSRGSVSHA

-60 ALLCTGA
+60 ALLCNAA
-67 TQGMPDGTCEQCTR
+67 TNGVPDGTCEQCKR

-89 VVELD
+89 VIELD

-191 CECEQVRTNPA
+191 CECEQVRANPA

-250 LTMVRALI
+250 RTMIHALVV
-258 RRDAPTAF
+258 RDAPAAF
-266 QLVNALEAEGVS
+266 QLVNKLEEEGVS

-292 AFVNAASNAAQKN
+292 AFVNAASNTPQKN
-305 ACYSDDF
+305 ACYSKDF

-339 EALTLKVGLAKLLV
+339 EALTLKVGIAKLLV
-353 PASSKTSDALAS
+353 PAASKTSDALAS

-379 NTRGERTAVPVTA
+379 NARAERVPACTPVCAQGNAPVPVSA
-392 PAAAHGAPAPASA
+392 PVPEVAPSASASLASTTSAPVSASVPQAVQSMSAPVSAPVPKAERSA
-405 PAPAPKP
+405 PAP
-412 ASTPRVAPVP
+412 
-422 QAASAPKP
+422 
-430 APSEPVAKSMTVPAP
+430 
-445 APAPEPH
+445 
-452 VTAVAASA
+452 
-460 PDSYGAPSPVS
+460 VS
-471 EPAPKPAPMPQA
+471 
-483 APVSTPAPQAA
+483 
-494 PTPHVAPVPEPAPT
+494 APVPEAEQT
-508 PHVAP
+508 
-513 VPESAPETEPMQ
+513 
-525 QAASAP
+525 
-531 RVAPVPE
+531 
-538 PAPTPVPHS
+538 
-547 AAVAASAPDLY
+547 VAASVSLQD
-558 VAPAAASEPVP
+558 
-569 EAPSATQKSQPPVPQ
+569 SQQ
-584 KAELA
+584 AQRSDNA
-589 DATHTS
+589 QAS
-595 PLQRCQKPAVL
+595 PLERCAKPAVL

-611 QVMRT
+611 QVMRI
-616 LRDVDMPLAAL
+616 LHDVDMPLAAL
-627 LSNASVKLAPGA
+627 LSNAQVKLTPDTH
-639 CELLIALPQGST
+639 ELLIGLPQGSN
-651 FALSRLNAASTQENL
+651 FAYKRLNTAREQESL
-666 QNVFVSVFGDR
+666 QKVFVSVFGNR
-677 IACRMLLVTDPA
+677 IACRILLLTDAA
-689 FQEDAAAFTSDASAA
+689 FQCNVDTHNATPCALENSASSLPTSTSSENSIPSSNSAPSTNSIPLSNSTSSTNSIPSSNSTFPENITLSADSTSSDCDIATNNASADCDTA
-704 PAPVPDANVPVPEP
+704 IKATSSCADNASFKSNTASLPN
-718 ESVPEPAPEPEPD
+718 
-731 PEPVAPVP
+731 
-739 DAESKLSEFSA
+739 AESQLSEFSA

-766 TLNEPPT
+766 RLKNPP
-773 SKK
+773 SCE

>member
-1 MVESLY
+1 MAESLY

-191 CECEQVRTNPA
+191 CECEQVRANPA

-305 ACYSDDF
+305 ACYSDEF

-379 NTRGERTAVPVTA
+379 NARGERTAAQP
-392 PAAAHGAPAPASA
+392 PAEAHGAPAQK
-405 PAPAPKP
+405 PAP
-412 ASTPRVAPVP
+412 TPHGAPVP
-422 QAASAPKP
+422 QVAPAPKP
-430 APSEPVAKSMTVPAP
+430 APSEPVAKSMTAPAPVPMQQAAPTPHVAPVPEP

-483 APVSTPAPQAA
+483 APVSAPAPQTA
-494 PTPHVAPVPEPAPT
+494 PTPHVALVPEPAPT

-513 VPESAPETEPMQ
+513 VPEP
-525 QAASAP
+525 
-531 RVAPVPE
+531 
-538 PAPTPVPHS
+538 
-547 AAVAASAPDLY
+547 
-558 VAPAAASEPVP
+558 
-569 EAPSATQKSQPPVPQ
+569 
-584 KAELA
+584 A

-689 FQEDAAAFTSDASAA
+689 FQEDAAAFTSDAPAA
-704 PAPVPDANVPVPEP
+704 PAPVPDATTPD
-718 ESVPEPAPEPEPD
+718 PEPEPD

-766 TLNEPPT
+766 TLNEPPS

>member
-1 MVESLY
+1 MAESLY

-27 LVNALSRGGVSHA
+27 LVNALSRGSVSHA

-60 ALLCTGA
+60 ALLCDGA
-67 TQGMPDGTCEQCTR
+67 TNGVPDGTCEQCKR

-89 VVELD
+89 VIELD

-191 CECEQVRTNPA
+191 CECEQVRANPA
-202 ALHMLAQRA
+202 ALHILAQRA

-250 LTMVRALI
+250 RTMIHALVV
-258 RRDAPTAF
+258 RDAPAAF
-266 QLVNALEAEGVS
+266 QLVNKLEEEGVS

-292 AFVNAASNAAQKN
+292 AFVNAASNTPQKN
-305 ACYSDDF
+305 ACYSKDF

-339 EALTLKVGLAKLLV
+339 EALTLKVGIAKLLV
-353 PASSKTSDALAS
+353 PAASKTSDALAS

-379 NTRGERTAVPVTA
+379 NARAERVPACTPVCAQGNAPVPVSA
-392 PAAAHGAPAPASA
+392 PVPEVAPSASASLASTTSAPVSASVPQAVQSMSAPVSAPVPKAERSA
-405 PAPAPKP
+405 PAP
-412 ASTPRVAPVP
+412 
-422 QAASAPKP
+422 
-430 APSEPVAKSMTVPAP
+430 
-445 APAPEPH
+445 
-452 VTAVAASA
+452 
-460 PDSYGAPSPVS
+460 VS
-471 EPAPKPAPMPQA
+471 
-483 APVSTPAPQAA
+483 
-494 PTPHVAPVPEPAPT
+494 APVPEAEQT
-508 PHVAP
+508 
-513 VPESAPETEPMQ
+513 
-525 QAASAP
+525 
-531 RVAPVPE
+531 
-538 PAPTPVPHS
+538 
-547 AAVAASAPDLY
+547 VAASVSLQD
-558 VAPAAASEPVP
+558 
-569 EAPSATQKSQPPVPQ
+569 SQQ
-584 KAELA
+584 AQRSDNA
-589 DATHTS
+589 QAS
-595 PLQRCQKPAVL
+595 PLERCAKPAVL

-611 QVMRT
+611 QVMRI
-616 LRDVDMPLAAL
+616 LHDVDMPLAAL
-627 LSNASVKLAPGA
+627 LSNAQVKLTPDTH
-639 CELLIALPQGST
+639 ELLIGLPQGSN
-651 FALSRLNAASTQENL
+651 FAYKRLNTAREQESL
-666 QNVFVSVFGDR
+666 QKVFVSVFGNR
-677 IACRMLLVTDPA
+677 IACRILLLTDAA
-689 FQEDAAAFTSDASAA
+689 FQCNVDTHNATPCALENSASSLPASASPENSA
-704 PAPVPDANVPVPEP
+704 PSTNSIPSSNSTSSTNSIPSSNSASSTNSTPSSNSAFPENITP
-718 ESVPEPAPEPEPD
+718 SADSTSSDCDIATNNASADCDTAIKATSSCADNASFKSNTASLPN
-731 PEPVAPVP
+731 
-739 DAESKLSEFSA
+739 AESQLSEFSA

-766 TLNEPPT
+766 RLKNPP
-773 SKK
+773 SCE

>member
-1 MVESLY
+1 MAESLY

-27 LVNALSRGGVSHA
+27 LVNALSRGSVSHA

-60 ALLCTGA
+60 ALLCNAA
-67 TQGMPDGTCEQCTR
+67 TNGVPDGTCEQCKR

-89 VVELD
+89 VIELD

-184 EKRLAYV
+184 ENRLAYV
-191 CECEQVRTNPA
+191 CECEQVRANPA

-250 LTMVRALI
+250 LTMIHALVV
-258 RRDAPTAF
+258 RDAPAAF
-266 QLVNALEAEGVS
+266 QLVNKLEEEGVS

-292 AFVNAASNAAQKN
+292 AFVNAASNTPQKN
-305 ACYSDDF
+305 ACYSKDF

-339 EALTLKVGLAKLLV
+339 EALTLKVGIAKLLV
-353 PASSKTSDALAS
+353 PAASKTSDALAS

-379 NTRGERTAVPVTA
+379 NARAER
-392 PAAAHGAPAPASA
+392 
-405 PAPAPKP
+405 
-412 ASTPRVAPVP
+412 
-422 QAASAPKP
+422 
-430 APSEPVAKSMTVPAP
+430 VPAC
-445 APAPEPH
+445 
-452 VTAVAASA
+452 T
-460 PDSYGAPSPVS
+460 PVC
-471 EPAPKPAPMPQA
+471 AQGNAF
-483 APVSTPAPQAA
+483 APVSTPVPEAVPSAPAHVSTPVPEVVPSASASSASNTSAPVSASVPQAVQSTSA
-494 PTPHVAPVPEPAPT
+494 PVPKAEGSAAAPVSAPVPEAEQR
-508 PHVAP
+508 VAVSVSP
-513 VPESAPETEPMQ
+513 QASQ
-525 QAASAP
+525 QAQRS
-531 RVAPVPE
+531 
-538 PAPTPVPHS
+538 
-547 AAVAASAPDLY
+547 DN
-558 VAPAAASEPVP
+558 
-569 EAPSATQKSQPPVPQ
+569 TQ
-584 KAELA
+584 A
-589 DATHTS
+589 S
-595 PLQRCQKPAVL
+595 PLERCAKPAVL

-611 QVMRT
+611 QVMRI
-616 LRDVDMPLAAL
+616 LHDVDMPLAAL
-627 LSNASVKLAPGA
+627 LSNAQVKLAPDTH
-639 CELLIALPQGST
+639 ELLIGLPQGSN
-651 FALSRLNAASTQENL
+651 FAYKRLNTAREQESL
-666 QNVFVSVFGDR
+666 QKVFVSVFGNR
-677 IACRMLLVTDPA
+677 IACRILLLTDAA
-689 FQEDAAAFTSDASAA
+689 FQCNADTHNATPCALENSASSLPASASPENSA
-704 PAPVPDANVPVPEP
+704 PSSNSAPSTNSTPLSNSTSSTNSIPLSTSTFPENITSSADSAASDCDIATNNASADCDTAIKATSSCADNASFKSNTASLP
-718 ESVPEPAPEPEPD
+718 N
-731 PEPVAPVP
+731 
-739 DAESKLSEFSA
+739 AESQLSEFSA

-766 TLNEPPT
+766 TLKNPP
-773 SKK
+773 SCE

>member
-1 MVESLY
+1 MAESLY

-27 LVNALSRGGVSHA
+27 LVNALSRGSVSHA

-60 ALLCTGA
+60 ALLCDGA
-67 TQGMPDGTCEQCTR
+67 TNGVPDGTCEQCKR

-89 VVELD
+89 VIELD

-191 CECEQVRTNPA
+191 CECEQVRANPA
-202 ALHMLAQRA
+202 ALHILAQRA

-250 LTMVRALI
+250 RTMIHALVV
-258 RRDAPTAF
+258 RDAPAAF
-266 QLVNALEAEGVS
+266 QLVNKLEEEGVS

-292 AFVNAASNAAQKN
+292 AFVNAASNTPQKN
-305 ACYSDDF
+305 ACYSKDF

-339 EALTLKVGLAKLLV
+339 EALTLKVGIAKLLV
-353 PASSKTSDALAS
+353 PAASKTSDALAS

-379 NTRGERTAVPVTA
+379 NARAERVPACTPVCA
-392 PAAAHGAPAPASA
+392 QGNAPAPVSAPVPEATPSASASSASNTSAPVSASVPQAVQSMSAPVSAPVPKAERSA
-405 PAPAPKP
+405 PAP
-412 ASTPRVAPVP
+412 
-422 QAASAPKP
+422 
-430 APSEPVAKSMTVPAP
+430 
-445 APAPEPH
+445 
-452 VTAVAASA
+452 
-460 PDSYGAPSPVS
+460 VS
-471 EPAPKPAPMPQA
+471 
-483 APVSTPAPQAA
+483 
-494 PTPHVAPVPEPAPT
+494 APVPEAEQT
-508 PHVAP
+508 
-513 VPESAPETEPMQ
+513 
-525 QAASAP
+525 
-531 RVAPVPE
+531 
-538 PAPTPVPHS
+538 
-547 AAVAASAPDLY
+547 VAASVSLQD
-558 VAPAAASEPVP
+558 
-569 EAPSATQKSQPPVPQ
+569 SQQ
-584 KAELA
+584 AQRSDNA
-589 DATHTS
+589 QAS
-595 PLQRCQKPAVL
+595 PLERCAKPAVL

-611 QVMRT
+611 QVMRI
-616 LRDVDMPLAAL
+616 LHDVDMPLAAL
-627 LSNASVKLAPGA
+627 LSNAQVKLAPDTH
-639 CELLIALPQGST
+639 ELLIGLPQGSN
-651 FALSRLNAASTQENL
+651 FAYKRLNTAREQESL
-666 QNVFVSVFGDR
+666 QKVFVSVFGNR
-677 IACRMLLVTDPA
+677 IACRILLLTDAA
-689 FQEDAAAFTSDASAA
+689 FQCNVDTHNATPCALENSASSLPTSTSSENSIPSSNSAPSTNSIPLSNSAPSTNSTPSSNSAFPENITPSADSTSSDCDIATNNAS
-704 PAPVPDANVPVPEP
+704 PDCDTALKATSSCADNASFKSNTASLPN
-718 ESVPEPAPEPEPD
+718 
-731 PEPVAPVP
+731 
-739 DAESKLSEFSA
+739 AESQLSEFSA

-766 TLNEPPT
+766 RLKNPP
-773 SKK
+773 SCE

>member
-1 MVESLY
+1 MAESLY

-27 LVNALSRGGVSHA
+27 LVNALSRGSVSHA

-60 ALLCTGA
+60 ALLCDGA
-67 TQGMPDGTCEQCTR
+67 TNGVPDGTCEQCKR

-89 VVELD
+89 VIELD

-191 CECEQVRTNPA
+191 CECEQVRANPA

-250 LTMVRALI
+250 RTMIHALVV
-258 RRDAPTAF
+258 RDAPAAF
-266 QLVNALEAEGVS
+266 QLVNKLEEDGVS

-292 AFVNAASNAAQKN
+292 AFVNAASNTPQKN
-305 ACYSDDF
+305 ACYSKDF

-339 EALTLKVGLAKLLV
+339 EALTLKVGIAKLLV
-353 PASSKTSDALAS
+353 PAASKTSDALAS

-379 NTRGERTAVPVTA
+379 NARAERVPACTPVCA
-392 PAAAHGAPAPASA
+392 QGNAPAPVSAPVPEATPSASASSASNTSAPVSASVPQAVQSMSAPVSAPVPKAERSA
-405 PAPAPKP
+405 PAP
-412 ASTPRVAPVP
+412 
-422 QAASAPKP
+422 
-430 APSEPVAKSMTVPAP
+430 
-445 APAPEPH
+445 
-452 VTAVAASA
+452 
-460 PDSYGAPSPVS
+460 VS
-471 EPAPKPAPMPQA
+471 
-483 APVSTPAPQAA
+483 
-494 PTPHVAPVPEPAPT
+494 APVPEAEQT
-508 PHVAP
+508 
-513 VPESAPETEPMQ
+513 
-525 QAASAP
+525 
-531 RVAPVPE
+531 
-538 PAPTPVPHS
+538 
-547 AAVAASAPDLY
+547 VAASVSLQD
-558 VAPAAASEPVP
+558 
-569 EAPSATQKSQPPVPQ
+569 SQQ
-584 KAELA
+584 AQRSDNA
-589 DATHTS
+589 QAS
-595 PLQRCQKPAVL
+595 PLERCAKPAVL

-611 QVMRT
+611 QVMRI
-616 LRDVDMPLAAL
+616 LHDVDMPLAAL
-627 LSNASVKLAPGA
+627 LSNAQVKLAPDTH
-639 CELLIALPQGST
+639 ELLIGLPQGSN
-651 FALSRLNAASTQENL
+651 FAYKRLNTAREQESL
-666 QNVFVSVFGDR
+666 QKVFVSVFGNR
-677 IACRMLLVTDPA
+677 IACRILLLTDAA
-689 FQEDAAAFTSDASAA
+689 FQCNVDTHNATPCALENSASSLPTSTSSENSIPSSNSAPSTNSIPLSNSTSSTNSIPLSNSTFPESIVPSADSAASDCDIATNNASADCDTA
-704 PAPVPDANVPVPEP
+704 IKATSSCADNASFKSNTASLPN
-718 ESVPEPAPEPEPD
+718 
-731 PEPVAPVP
+731 
-739 DAESKLSEFSA
+739 AESQLSEFSA

-766 TLNEPPT
+766 RLKNPP
-773 SKK
+773 SCE

>member
-1 MVESLY
+1 MAESLY

-27 LVNALSRGGVSHA
+27 LVNALSRGSVSHA

-60 ALLCTGA
+60 ALLCDGA
-67 TQGMPDGTCEQCTR
+67 TNGVPDGTCEQCKR

-89 VVELD
+89 VIELD

-191 CECEQVRTNPA
+191 CECEQVRANPA

-250 LTMVRALI
+250 LTMIHALVV
-258 RRDAPTAF
+258 RDAPAAF
-266 QLVNALEAEGVS
+266 QLVNKLEEEGVS

-292 AFVNAASNAAQKN
+292 AFVNAASNTPQKN
-305 ACYSDDF
+305 ACYSKDF

-327 GDIACDMKKTVN
+327 GDIACDIKKTVN
-339 EALTLKVGLAKLLV
+339 EALTLKVGIAKLLV
-353 PASSKTSDALAS
+353 PAASKTSDALAS

-379 NTRGERTAVPVTA
+379 NARAERVPACTPVCA
-392 PAAAHGAPAPASA
+392 QGNAPAPVS
-405 PAPAPKP
+405 
-412 ASTPRVAPVP
+412 APVP
-422 QAASAPKP
+422 EAVPSAP
-430 APSEPVAKSMTVPAP
+430 
-445 APAPEPH
+445 
-452 VTAVAASA
+452 
-460 PDSYGAPSPVS
+460 
-471 EPAPKPAPMPQA
+471 
-483 APVSTPAPQAA
+483 APVSTPVPEVAPSASASLASTTSAPVSASVPQAVQSMSA
-494 PTPHVAPVPEPAPT
+494 PVSAPVPKAERSAPAPVSAPVPEAEQT
-508 PHVAP
+508 
-513 VPESAPETEPMQ
+513 
-525 QAASAP
+525 
-531 RVAPVPE
+531 
-538 PAPTPVPHS
+538 
-547 AAVAASAPDLY
+547 VAASVSPQD
-558 VAPAAASEPVP
+558 
-569 EAPSATQKSQPPVPQ
+569 SQQ
-584 KAELA
+584 AQRSDNA
-589 DATHTS
+589 QAS
-595 PLQRCQKPAVL
+595 PLERCAKPAVL

-611 QVMRT
+611 QVMRI
-616 LRDVDMPLAAL
+616 LHDVDMPLAAL
-627 LSNASVKLAPGA
+627 LSNAQVKLAPDTH
-639 CELLIALPQGST
+639 ELLIGLPQGSN
-651 FALSRLNAASTQENL
+651 FAYKRLNTAREQESL
-666 QNVFVSVFGDR
+666 QKVFVSVFGNR
-677 IACRMLLVTDPA
+677 IACRILLLTDAA
-689 FQEDAAAFTSDASAA
+689 FQCNADTHNATPCALENSASSLPTSTSSENSIPSSNSAPSTNSTPSSNSAFPESIVPSADSTSSDCDIATNNASADCDTA
-704 PAPVPDANVPVPEP
+704 IKATSSCADNASFKSNTA
-718 ESVPEPAPEPEPD
+718 SLLN
-731 PEPVAPVP
+731 
-739 DAESKLSEFSA
+739 AESQLSEFSA

-766 TLNEPPT
+766 TLKNPP
-773 SKK
+773 SCE

>member
-1 MVESLY
+1 MAESLY

-27 LVNALSRGGVSHA
+27 LVNALSRGSVSHA

-60 ALLCTGA
+60 ALLCNAA
-67 TQGMPDGTCEQCTR
+67 TNGVPDGTCEQCKR

-89 VVELD
+89 VIELD

-191 CECEQVRTNPA
+191 CECEQVRANPA

-250 LTMVRALI
+250 RTMIHALVV
-258 RRDAPTAF
+258 RDAPAAF
-266 QLVNALEAEGVS
+266 QLVNKLEEEGVS

-292 AFVNAASNAAQKN
+292 AFVNAASNTPQKN
-305 ACYSDDF
+305 ACYSKDF

-339 EALTLKVGLAKLLV
+339 EALTLKVGIAKLLV
-353 PASSKTSDALAS
+353 PAASKTSDALAS

-379 NTRGERTAVPVTA
+379 NARAER
-392 PAAAHGAPAPASA
+392 
-405 PAPAPKP
+405 
-412 ASTPRVAPVP
+412 
-422 QAASAPKP
+422 
-430 APSEPVAKSMTVPAP
+430 VPACTP
-445 APAPEPH
+445 VCAQGNAP
-452 VTAVAASA
+452 
-460 PDSYGAPSPVS
+460 
-471 EPAPKPAPMPQA
+471 
-483 APVSTPAPQAA
+483 APVSTPVPEATPSASASSASNTSAPVSASVPQAVQSMSA
-494 PTPHVAPVPEPAPT
+494 PVSAPVPKAERSAPAPVSAPVPEAEQT
-508 PHVAP
+508 
-513 VPESAPETEPMQ
+513 
-525 QAASAP
+525 
-531 RVAPVPE
+531 
-538 PAPTPVPHS
+538 
-547 AAVAASAPDLY
+547 VAASVSLQD
-558 VAPAAASEPVP
+558 
-569 EAPSATQKSQPPVPQ
+569 SQQ
-584 KAELA
+584 AQRSDNA
-589 DATHTS
+589 QAS
-595 PLQRCQKPAVL
+595 PLERCAKPAVL

-611 QVMRT
+611 QVMRI
-616 LRDVDMPLAAL
+616 LHDVDMPLAAL
-627 LSNASVKLAPGA
+627 LSNAQVKLTPDTH
-639 CELLIALPQGST
+639 ELLIGLPQGSN
-651 FALSRLNAASTQENL
+651 FAYKRLNTAREQESL
-666 QNVFVSVFGDR
+666 QKVFVSVFGNR
-677 IACRMLLVTDPA
+677 IACRILLLTDAA
-689 FQEDAAAFTSDASAA
+689 FQCNVDTHNATPCALENSASSLPASASPENSAPSTNSIPSSNSTSSTNSIPSSNSAPSTNSTPSSNSAFPENITPSAASAA
-704 PAPVPDANVPVPEP
+704 SDCDIATNNASADCDTALKTTSSCADDASFKSNTASLPN
-718 ESVPEPAPEPEPD
+718 
-731 PEPVAPVP
+731 
-739 DAESKLSEFSA
+739 AESQLSEFSA

-766 TLNEPPT
+766 TLKNPP
-773 SKK
+773 SCE

>member
-1 MVESLY
+1 MAESLY

-27 LVNALSRGGVSHA
+27 LVNALSRGSVSHA

-60 ALLCTGA
+60 ALLCNAA
-67 TQGMPDGTCEQCTR
+67 TNGVPDGTCEQCKR

-89 VVELD
+89 VIELD

-191 CECEQVRTNPA
+191 CECEQVRANPA
-202 ALHMLAQRA
+202 ALHILAQRA

-250 LTMVRALI
+250 RTMIHALVV
-258 RRDAPTAF
+258 RDAPAAF
-266 QLVNALEAEGVS
+266 QLVNKLEEEGVS

-292 AFVNAASNAAQKN
+292 AFVNAASNTPQKN
-305 ACYSDDF
+305 ACYSKDF

-339 EALTLKVGLAKLLV
+339 EALTLKVGIAKLLV
-353 PASSKTSDALAS
+353 PAASKTSDALAS

-379 NTRGERTAVPVTA
+379 NARAERVPACTPVCA
-392 PAAAHGAPAPASA
+392 QGNAPAPVS
-405 PAPAPKP
+405 
-412 ASTPRVAPVP
+412 APVP
-422 QAASAPKP
+422 EAVPSAP
-430 APSEPVAKSMTVPAP
+430 
-445 APAPEPH
+445 
-452 VTAVAASA
+452 
-460 PDSYGAPSPVS
+460 
-471 EPAPKPAPMPQA
+471 
-483 APVSTPAPQAA
+483 APVSTPVPEVAPSAPAHVSTPVPEVVPSASASSASTTSAPVSASVPQAVQSMSA
-494 PTPHVAPVPEPAPT
+494 PVSAPVPKAEGSAAAPVSAPVPEAEQSVVVSVSPQA
-508 PHVAP
+508 
-513 VPESAPETEPMQ
+513 SQ
-525 QAASAP
+525 QAQRS
-531 RVAPVPE
+531 
-538 PAPTPVPHS
+538 
-547 AAVAASAPDLY
+547 DN
-558 VAPAAASEPVP
+558 
-569 EAPSATQKSQPPVPQ
+569 TQ
-584 KAELA
+584 A
-589 DATHTS
+589 S
-595 PLQRCQKPAVL
+595 PLERCAKPAVL

-611 QVMRT
+611 QVMRI
-616 LRDVDMPLAAL
+616 LHDVDMPLAAL
-627 LSNASVKLAPGA
+627 LSNAQVKLAPDTH
-639 CELLIALPQGST
+639 ELLIGLPQGSN
-651 FALSRLNAASTQENL
+651 FAYKRLNTAREQESL
-666 QNVFVSVFGDR
+666 QKVFVSVFGNR
-677 IACRMLLVTDPA
+677 IACRILLLTDAA
-689 FQEDAAAFTSDASAA
+689 FQCNADTHNATPCALENSASSLPASASPENSAPSTNSIPLSNSTSSTNSIPSSNSSLPESIVLSADSAASDCDIATNNASADCDTALKATSSCADDASFKSNTASL
-704 PAPVPDANVPVPEP
+704 PNT
-718 ESVPEPAPEPEPD
+718 ESQ
-731 PEPVAPVP
+731 
-739 DAESKLSEFSA
+739 LSEFSA

-766 TLNEPPT
+766 RLKNPP
-773 SKK
+773 SCE

>member
-1 MVESLY
+1 MAESLY

-27 LVNALSRGGVSHA
+27 LVNALSRGSVSHA

-60 ALLCTGA
+60 ALLCDGA
-67 TQGMPDGTCEQCTR
+67 TNGVPDGTCEQCKR

-89 VVELD
+89 VIELD

-191 CECEQVRTNPA
+191 CECEQVRANPA

-250 LTMVRALI
+250 LTMIHALVV
-258 RRDAPTAF
+258 RDAPAAF
-266 QLVNALEAEGVS
+266 QLVNKLEEEGVS

-292 AFVNAASNAAQKN
+292 AFVNAASNTPQKN
-305 ACYSDDF
+305 ACYSKDF

-327 GDIACDMKKTVN
+327 GDIACDIKKTVN
-339 EALTLKVGLAKLLV
+339 EALTLKVGIAKLLV
-353 PASSKTSDALAS
+353 PAASKTSDALAS

-379 NTRGERTAVPVTA
+379 NARAERVPACTPVCA
-392 PAAAHGAPAPASA
+392 QGNAPAPVS
-405 PAPAPKP
+405 
-412 ASTPRVAPVP
+412 APVP
-422 QAASAPKP
+422 EAVPSAP
-430 APSEPVAKSMTVPAP
+430 
-445 APAPEPH
+445 
-452 VTAVAASA
+452 
-460 PDSYGAPSPVS
+460 
-471 EPAPKPAPMPQA
+471 
-483 APVSTPAPQAA
+483 APVSTPVPEVAPSASASLASTTSAPVSASVPQAVQSMSA
-494 PTPHVAPVPEPAPT
+494 PVSAPVPKAERSAPAPVSAPVPEAEQT
-508 PHVAP
+508 
-513 VPESAPETEPMQ
+513 
-525 QAASAP
+525 
-531 RVAPVPE
+531 
-538 PAPTPVPHS
+538 
-547 AAVAASAPDLY
+547 VAASVSPQD
-558 VAPAAASEPVP
+558 
-569 EAPSATQKSQPPVPQ
+569 SQQ
-584 KAELA
+584 AQRSDNA
-589 DATHTS
+589 QAS
-595 PLQRCQKPAVL
+595 PLERCAKPAVL

-611 QVMRT
+611 QVMRI
-616 LRDVDMPLAAL
+616 LHDVDMPLAAL
-627 LSNASVKLAPGA
+627 LSNAQVKLAPDTH
-639 CELLIALPQGST
+639 ELLIGLPQGSN
-651 FALSRLNAASTQENL
+651 FAYKRLNTAREQESL
-666 QNVFVSVFGDR
+666 QKVFVSVFGNR
-677 IACRMLLVTDPA
+677 IACRILLLTDAA
-689 FQEDAAAFTSDASAA
+689 FQCNADTHNATPCALENSASSLPTSTSSENSIPSSNSAPSTNSTPSSTSTFPENITSSADSAASDCDIATNNASADCDTA
-704 PAPVPDANVPVPEP
+704 IKATSSCADNASFKSNTASLPN
-718 ESVPEPAPEPEPD
+718 
-731 PEPVAPVP
+731 
-739 DAESKLSEFSA
+739 AESQLSEFSA

-766 TLNEPPT
+766 TLKNPP
-773 SKK
+773 SCE

>member
-1 MVESLY
+1 MAESLY

-27 LVNALSRGGVSHA
+27 LVNALSRGSVSHA

-60 ALLCTGA
+60 ALLCDGVTNGV
-67 TQGMPDGTCEQCTR
+67 PDGTCEQCKR

-89 VVELD
+89 VIELD

-191 CECEQVRTNPA
+191 CECEQVRANPA

-250 LTMVRALI
+250 LTMIHALVV
-258 RRDAPTAF
+258 RDAPAAF
-266 QLVNALEAEGVS
+266 QLVNKLEEEGVS

-292 AFVNAASNAAQKN
+292 AFVNAASNTPQKN
-305 ACYSDDF
+305 ACYSKDF

-327 GDIACDMKKTVN
+327 GDIACDIKKTVN
-339 EALTLKVGLAKLLV
+339 EALTLKVGIAKLLV
-353 PASSKTSDALAS
+353 PAASKTSDALAS

-379 NTRGERTAVPVTA
+379 NARAERVPACTPVCA
-392 PAAAHGAPAPASA
+392 QGNAPAPVS
-405 PAPAPKP
+405 
-412 ASTPRVAPVP
+412 APVP
-422 QAASAPKP
+422 EAVPSAP
-430 APSEPVAKSMTVPAP
+430 
-445 APAPEPH
+445 
-452 VTAVAASA
+452 
-460 PDSYGAPSPVS
+460 
-471 EPAPKPAPMPQA
+471 
-483 APVSTPAPQAA
+483 APVSTPVPEVAPSASASLASTTSAPVSASVPQAVQSMSA
-494 PTPHVAPVPEPAPT
+494 PVSAPVPKAERSAPAPVSAPVPEAEQT
-508 PHVAP
+508 
-513 VPESAPETEPMQ
+513 
-525 QAASAP
+525 
-531 RVAPVPE
+531 
-538 PAPTPVPHS
+538 
-547 AAVAASAPDLY
+547 VAASVSPQD
-558 VAPAAASEPVP
+558 
-569 EAPSATQKSQPPVPQ
+569 SQQ
-584 KAELA
+584 AQRSDNA
-589 DATHTS
+589 QAS
-595 PLQRCQKPAVL
+595 PLERCAKPAVL

-611 QVMRT
+611 QVMRI
-616 LRDVDMPLAAL
+616 LHDVDMPLAAL
-627 LSNASVKLAPGA
+627 LSNAQVKLAPDTH
-639 CELLIALPQGST
+639 ELLIGLPQGSN
-651 FALSRLNAASTQENL
+651 FAYKRLNTAREQESL
-666 QNVFVSVFGDR
+666 QKVFVSVFGNR
-677 IACRMLLVTDPA
+677 IACRILLLTDAA
-689 FQEDAAAFTSDASAA
+689 FQCNADTHNATPCALENSASSLPTSTSSENSIPSSNSAPSTNSTPSSNSAFPESIVPSADSAASDCDIATNNASADCDTA
-704 PAPVPDANVPVPEP
+704 IKATSSCADNASFKSNTASLPN
-718 ESVPEPAPEPEPD
+718 
-731 PEPVAPVP
+731 
-739 DAESKLSEFSA
+739 AESQLSEFSA

-766 TLNEPPT
+766 TLKNPP
-773 SKK
+773 SCE

>member
-1 MVESLY
+1 MAESLY

-27 LVNALSRGGVSHA
+27 LVNALSRGIVSHA

-60 ALLCTGA
+60 ALLCDGA
-67 TQGMPDGTCEQCTR
+67 TNGLPDGTCEQCKR

-89 VVELD
+89 VIELD

-191 CECEQVRTNPA
+191 CECEQVRANPA

-250 LTMVRALI
+250 RTMIHALVV
-258 RRDAPTAF
+258 RDAPAAF
-266 QLVNALEAEGVS
+266 QLVNKLEEEGVS

-292 AFVNAASNAAQKN
+292 AFVNAASNTPQKN
-305 ACYSDDF
+305 ACYSKDF

-339 EALTLKVGLAKLLV
+339 EALTLKVGIAKLLV
-353 PASSKTSDALAS
+353 PAASKTSDALAS

-379 NTRGERTAVPVTA
+379 NARAERVPACTPVCAQGNAPVPVSA
-392 PAAAHGAPAPASA
+392 PVPEVAPSASASLASTTSAPVSASVPQAVQSMSAPVSAPVPKAERSA
-405 PAPAPKP
+405 PAP
-412 ASTPRVAPVP
+412 
-422 QAASAPKP
+422 
-430 APSEPVAKSMTVPAP
+430 
-445 APAPEPH
+445 
-452 VTAVAASA
+452 
-460 PDSYGAPSPVS
+460 VS
-471 EPAPKPAPMPQA
+471 
-483 APVSTPAPQAA
+483 
-494 PTPHVAPVPEPAPT
+494 APVPEAEQT
-508 PHVAP
+508 
-513 VPESAPETEPMQ
+513 
-525 QAASAP
+525 
-531 RVAPVPE
+531 
-538 PAPTPVPHS
+538 
-547 AAVAASAPDLY
+547 VAASVSLQD
-558 VAPAAASEPVP
+558 
-569 EAPSATQKSQPPVPQ
+569 SQQ
-584 KAELA
+584 AQRSDNA
-589 DATHTS
+589 QAS
-595 PLQRCQKPAVL
+595 PLERCAKPAVL

-611 QVMRT
+611 QVMRI
-616 LRDVDMPLAAL
+616 LHDVDMPLAAL
-627 LSNASVKLAPGA
+627 LSNAQVKLAPDTH
-639 CELLIALPQGST
+639 ELLIGLPQGSN
-651 FALSRLNAASTQENL
+651 FAYKRLNTAREQESL
-666 QNVFVSVFGDR
+666 QKVFVSVFGNR
-677 IACRMLLVTDPA
+677 IACRILLLTDAA
-689 FQEDAAAFTSDASAA
+689 FQCNVDTHNATPCALENSASSLPTSTSSENSIPSSNSAPSTNSIPSSNSTSSTNSIPSSNSTFPENITPSADSAASDCDIATNNASADCDTA
-704 PAPVPDANVPVPEP
+704 IKATSSCADNASFKSNTA
-718 ESVPEPAPEPEPD
+718 SLLN
-731 PEPVAPVP
+731 
-739 DAESKLSEFSA
+739 AESQLSEFSA

-766 TLNEPPT
+766 TLKNPP
-773 SKK
+773 SCE

>member
-1 MVESLY
+1 MAESLY

-27 LVNALSRGGVSHA
+27 LVNALSRGSVSHA

-60 ALLCTGA
+60 ALLCNAA
-67 TQGMPDGTCEQCTR
+67 TNGVPDGTCEQCKR

-89 VVELD
+89 VIELD

-191 CECEQVRTNPA
+191 CECEQVRANPA

-250 LTMVRALI
+250 RTMIHALVV
-258 RRDAPTAF
+258 RDAPAAF
-266 QLVNALEAEGVS
+266 QLVNKLEEEGVS

-292 AFVNAASNAAQKN
+292 AFVNAASNTPQKN
-305 ACYSDDF
+305 ACYSKDF

-339 EALTLKVGLAKLLV
+339 EALTLKVGIAKLLV
-353 PASSKTSDALAS
+353 PAASKTSDALAS

-379 NTRGERTAVPVTA
+379 NARAERVPACTPVCA
-392 PAAAHGAPAPASA
+392 QGNAPAPVSAPVPEATPSASASSASNTSAPVSASVPQAVQSMSAPVSAPVPKAERSA
-405 PAPAPKP
+405 PAP
-412 ASTPRVAPVP
+412 
-422 QAASAPKP
+422 
-430 APSEPVAKSMTVPAP
+430 
-445 APAPEPH
+445 
-452 VTAVAASA
+452 
-460 PDSYGAPSPVS
+460 VS
-471 EPAPKPAPMPQA
+471 
-483 APVSTPAPQAA
+483 
-494 PTPHVAPVPEPAPT
+494 APVPEAEQT
-508 PHVAP
+508 
-513 VPESAPETEPMQ
+513 
-525 QAASAP
+525 
-531 RVAPVPE
+531 
-538 PAPTPVPHS
+538 
-547 AAVAASAPDLY
+547 VAASVSLQD
-558 VAPAAASEPVP
+558 
-569 EAPSATQKSQPPVPQ
+569 SQQ
-584 KAELA
+584 AQRSDNA
-589 DATHTS
+589 QAS
-595 PLQRCQKPAVL
+595 PLERCAKPAVL

-611 QVMRT
+611 QVMRI
-616 LRDVDMPLAAL
+616 LHDVDMPLAAL
-627 LSNASVKLAPGA
+627 LSNAQVKLAPDTH
-639 CELLIALPQGST
+639 ELLIGLPQGSN
-651 FALSRLNAASTQENL
+651 FAYKRLNTAREQESL
-666 QNVFVSVFGDR
+666 QKVFVSVFGNR
-677 IACRMLLVTDPA
+677 IACRILLLTDAA
-689 FQEDAAAFTSDASAA
+689 FQCNVDTHNATPCALENSASSLPTSTSSENSIPSSNSAPSTNSIPLSNSAPSTNSTPSSNSAFPENITPSADSTSSDCDIATNNAS
-704 PAPVPDANVPVPEP
+704 PDCDTALKATSSCADNASFKSNTASLPN
-718 ESVPEPAPEPEPD
+718 
-731 PEPVAPVP
+731 
-739 DAESKLSEFSA
+739 AESQLSEFSA

-766 TLNEPPT
+766 RLKNPP
-773 SKK
+773 SCE

>member
-1 MVESLY
+1 MAESLY

-27 LVNALSRGGVSHA
+27 LVNALSRGSVSHA

-60 ALLCTGA
+60 ALLCDGA
-67 TQGMPDGTCEQCTR
+67 TNGVPDGTCEQCKR
-81 VAQGTHPD
+81 VTQGTHPD
-89 VVELD
+89 VIELD

-191 CECEQVRTNPA
+191 CECEQVRANPA

-250 LTMVRALI
+250 RTMIHALVV
-258 RRDAPTAF
+258 RDAPAAF
-266 QLVNALEAEGVS
+266 QLVNKLEEEGVS

-292 AFVNAASNAAQKN
+292 AFVNAASNTPQKN
-305 ACYSDDF
+305 ACYSKDF

-339 EALTLKVGLAKLLV
+339 EALTLKVGIAKLLV
-353 PASSKTSDALAS
+353 PAASKTSDALAS

-379 NTRGERTAVPVTA
+379 NARAERVPACTPVCA
-392 PAAAHGAPAPASA
+392 QGNAPAPVS
-405 PAPAPKP
+405 
-412 ASTPRVAPVP
+412 APVP
-422 QAASAPKP
+422 EAVPSAP
-430 APSEPVAKSMTVPAP
+430 
-445 APAPEPH
+445 
-452 VTAVAASA
+452 
-460 PDSYGAPSPVS
+460 
-471 EPAPKPAPMPQA
+471 
-483 APVSTPAPQAA
+483 APVSTPVPEVAPSASASLASTTSA
-494 PTPHVAPVPEPAPT
+494 PVSASVPKAVQSMSAPVSAPVPKAERSAPASVSAPVPEAEQT
-508 PHVAP
+508 
-513 VPESAPETEPMQ
+513 
-525 QAASAP
+525 
-531 RVAPVPE
+531 
-538 PAPTPVPHS
+538 
-547 AAVAASAPDLY
+547 VAASVSPQD
-558 VAPAAASEPVP
+558 
-569 EAPSATQKSQPPVPQ
+569 SQQ
-584 KAELA
+584 AQRSDNA
-589 DATHTS
+589 QAS
-595 PLQRCQKPAVL
+595 PLERCAKPAVL

-611 QVMRT
+611 QVMRI
-616 LRDVDMPLAAL
+616 LHDVDMPLAAL
-627 LSNASVKLAPGA
+627 LSNAQVKLAPDTH
-639 CELLIALPQGST
+639 ELLIGLPQGSN
-651 FALSRLNAASTQENL
+651 FAYKRLNTAREQESL
-666 QNVFVSVFGDR
+666 QKVFVSVFGNR
-677 IACRMLLVTDPA
+677 IACRILLLTDAA
-689 FQEDAAAFTSDASAA
+689 FQCNVDTHNATPCALENSASSLPASTSSENSIPSSNSAPSTNSIPLSNSTSSTNSIPSSNSALSESIVLSADSAASDCDIATNNASADCDTALKATSSCADDASFKSNTASL
-704 PAPVPDANVPVPEP
+704 PN
-718 ESVPEPAPEPEPD
+718 
-731 PEPVAPVP
+731 
-739 DAESKLSEFSA
+739 AESQLSEFSA

-766 TLNEPPT
+766 RLKNPP
-773 SKK
+773 SCE

>member
-1 MVESLY
+1 MAESLY

-27 LVNALSRGGVSHA
+27 LVNALSRGSVSHA

-60 ALLCTGA
+60 ALLCDGA
-67 TQGMPDGTCEQCTR
+67 TNGVPDGTCEQCKR

-89 VVELD
+89 VIELD

-191 CECEQVRTNPA
+191 CECEQVRANPA
-202 ALHMLAQRA
+202 ALHILAQRA

-250 LTMVRALI
+250 RTMIHALVV
-258 RRDAPTAF
+258 RDAPAAF
-266 QLVNALEAEGVS
+266 QLVNKLEEEGVS

-292 AFVNAASNAAQKN
+292 AFVNAASNTPQKN
-305 ACYSDDF
+305 ACYSKDF

-339 EALTLKVGLAKLLV
+339 EALTLKVGIAKLLV
-353 PASSKTSDALAS
+353 PAASKTSDALAS

-379 NTRGERTAVPVTA
+379 NARAERVPACTPVCA
-392 PAAAHGAPAPASA
+392 QGNAPAPVSAPVPEATPSASASSASNISAPVSASVPQAVQSMSAPVSAPVPKAERSA
-405 PAPAPKP
+405 PAP
-412 ASTPRVAPVP
+412 
-422 QAASAPKP
+422 
-430 APSEPVAKSMTVPAP
+430 
-445 APAPEPH
+445 
-452 VTAVAASA
+452 
-460 PDSYGAPSPVS
+460 VS
-471 EPAPKPAPMPQA
+471 
-483 APVSTPAPQAA
+483 
-494 PTPHVAPVPEPAPT
+494 APVPEAEQT
-508 PHVAP
+508 
-513 VPESAPETEPMQ
+513 
-525 QAASAP
+525 
-531 RVAPVPE
+531 
-538 PAPTPVPHS
+538 
-547 AAVAASAPDLY
+547 VAASVSLQD
-558 VAPAAASEPVP
+558 
-569 EAPSATQKSQPPVPQ
+569 SQQ
-584 KAELA
+584 AQRSDNA
-589 DATHTS
+589 QAS
-595 PLQRCQKPAVL
+595 PLERCAKPAVL

-611 QVMRT
+611 QVMRI
-616 LRDVDMPLAAL
+616 LHDVDMPLAAL
-627 LSNASVKLAPGA
+627 LSNAQVKLAPDTH
-639 CELLIALPQGST
+639 ELLIGLPQGSN
-651 FALSRLNAASTQENL
+651 FAYKRLNTAREQESL
-666 QNVFVSVFGDR
+666 QKVFVSVFGNR
-677 IACRMLLVTDPA
+677 IACRILLLTDAA
-689 FQEDAAAFTSDASAA
+689 FQCNVDTHNATPCALENSASSLPTSTSSENSIPSSNSAPSTNSIPLSNSTSSTNSIPSSNSTFPENITPSADSAA
-704 PAPVPDANVPVPEP
+704 SDCDIATNNA
-718 ESVPEPAPEPEPD
+718 SVDCDTAIKATSSCADNASFKSNTASLPN
-731 PEPVAPVP
+731 
-739 DAESKLSEFSA
+739 AESQLSEFSA

-766 TLNEPPT
+766 TLKNPP
-773 SKK
+773 SCE

>member
-1 MVESLY
+1 MAESLY

-27 LVNALSRGGVSHA
+27 LVNALSRGSVSHA

-60 ALLCTGA
+60 ALLCDGA
-67 TQGMPDGTCEQCTR
+67 TNGVPDGTCEQCKR

-89 VVELD
+89 VIELD

-191 CECEQVRTNPA
+191 CECEQVRANPA

-250 LTMVRALI
+250 LTMIHALVV
-258 RRDAPTAF
+258 RDAPAAF
-266 QLVNALEAEGVS
+266 QLVNKLEEEGVS

-292 AFVNAASNAAQKN
+292 AFVNAASNTPQKN
-305 ACYSDDF
+305 ACYSKDF

-327 GDIACDMKKTVN
+327 GDIACDIKKTVN
-339 EALTLKVGLAKLLV
+339 EALTLKVGIAKLLV
-353 PASSKTSDALAS
+353 PAASKTSDALAS

-379 NTRGERTAVPVTA
+379 NARAERVPACTPVCA
-392 PAAAHGAPAPASA
+392 QGNAPAPVS
-405 PAPAPKP
+405 
-412 ASTPRVAPVP
+412 APVP
-422 QAASAPKP
+422 EAVPSAP
-430 APSEPVAKSMTVPAP
+430 
-445 APAPEPH
+445 
-452 VTAVAASA
+452 
-460 PDSYGAPSPVS
+460 
-471 EPAPKPAPMPQA
+471 
-483 APVSTPAPQAA
+483 APVSTPVPEVAPSASASLASTTSAPVSASVPQAVQSMSA
-494 PTPHVAPVPEPAPT
+494 PVSAPVPKAERSAPAPVSAPVPEAEQT
-508 PHVAP
+508 
-513 VPESAPETEPMQ
+513 
-525 QAASAP
+525 
-531 RVAPVPE
+531 
-538 PAPTPVPHS
+538 
-547 AAVAASAPDLY
+547 VAASVSPQD
-558 VAPAAASEPVP
+558 
-569 EAPSATQKSQPPVPQ
+569 SQQ
-584 KAELA
+584 AQRSDNA
-589 DATHTS
+589 QAS
-595 PLQRCQKPAVL
+595 PLERCAKPAVL

-611 QVMRT
+611 QVMRI
-616 LRDVDMPLAAL
+616 LHDVDMPLAAL
-627 LSNASVKLAPGA
+627 LSNAQVKLAPDTH
-639 CELLIALPQGST
+639 ELLIGLPQGSN
-651 FALSRLNAASTQENL
+651 FAYKRLNTAREQESL
-666 QNVFVSVFGDR
+666 QKVFVSVFGNR
-677 IACRMLLVTDPA
+677 IACRILLLTDAA
-689 FQEDAAAFTSDASAA
+689 FQCNADTHNATPCALENSASSLPTSTSSENSIPSSNSAPSTNSTPSSNSTFPENITPSADSTSSDCDIATNNASADCDTA
-704 PAPVPDANVPVPEP
+704 IKATSSCADNASFKSNTASLPN
-718 ESVPEPAPEPEPD
+718 
-731 PEPVAPVP
+731 
-739 DAESKLSEFSA
+739 AESQLSEFSA

-766 TLNEPPT
+766 RLKNPP
-773 SKK
+773 SCE

>member
-1 MVESLY
+1 MAESLY

-27 LVNALSRGGVSHA
+27 LVNALSRGSVSHA

-60 ALLCTGA
+60 ALLCNAA
-67 TQGMPDGTCEQCTR
+67 TNGVPDGTCEQCKR

-89 VVELD
+89 VIELD

-191 CECEQVRTNPA
+191 CECEQVRANPA

-250 LTMVRALI
+250 RTMIHALVV
-258 RRDAPTAF
+258 RDAPAAF
-266 QLVNALEAEGVS
+266 QLVNKLEEEGVS

-292 AFVNAASNAAQKN
+292 AFVNAASNTPQKN
-305 ACYSDDF
+305 ACYSKDF

-339 EALTLKVGLAKLLV
+339 EALTLKVGIAKLLV
-353 PASSKTSDALAS
+353 PAASKTSDALAS

-379 NTRGERTAVPVTA
+379 NARAERVPACTPVCA
-392 PAAAHGAPAPASA
+392 QGNAPAPVSAPVPEVAPSA
-405 PAPAPKP
+405 PAPV
-412 ASTPRVAPVP
+412 SAPVP
-422 QAASAPKP
+422 EATPSASASL
-430 APSEPVAKSMTVPAP
+430 AST
-445 APAPEPH
+445 
-452 VTAVAASA
+452 TSA
-460 PDSYGAPSPVS
+460 PVSASVPQAVQSMSAPVS
-471 EPAPKPAPMPQA
+471 APVPKAEGSAA
-483 APVSTPAPQAA
+483 APVS
-494 PTPHVAPVPEPAPT
+494 APVPEAEQSVVVSVSPQA
-508 PHVAP
+508 
-513 VPESAPETEPMQ
+513 SQ
-525 QAASAP
+525 QAQRS
-531 RVAPVPE
+531 
-538 PAPTPVPHS
+538 
-547 AAVAASAPDLY
+547 DN
-558 VAPAAASEPVP
+558 
-569 EAPSATQKSQPPVPQ
+569 TQ
-584 KAELA
+584 A
-589 DATHTS
+589 S
-595 PLQRCQKPAVL
+595 PLERCAKPAVL

-611 QVMRT
+611 QVMRI
-616 LRDVDMPLAAL
+616 LHDVDMPLAAL
-627 LSNASVKLAPGA
+627 LSNAQVKLAPDTH
-639 CELLIALPQGST
+639 ELLIGLPQGSN
-651 FALSRLNAASTQENL
+651 FAYKRLNTAREQESL
-666 QNVFVSVFGDR
+666 QKVFVSVFGNR
-677 IACRMLLVTDPA
+677 IACRILLLTDAA
-689 FQEDAAAFTSDASAA
+689 FQCNADTHNATPCALENSASSLPTSASPENSAPSTNSIPLSNSTSSTNSIPSSNSSLPESIVLSADSAASDCDIATNNASADCDTALKATSSCADDASFKSNTASL
-704 PAPVPDANVPVPEP
+704 PNT
-718 ESVPEPAPEPEPD
+718 ESQ
-731 PEPVAPVP
+731 
-739 DAESKLSEFSA
+739 LSEFSA

-766 TLNEPPT
+766 RLKNPP
-773 SKK
+773 SCE

>member
-1 MVESLY
+1 MAESLY

-27 LVNALSRGGVSHA
+27 LVNALSRGSVSHA

-60 ALLCTGA
+60 ALLCNAA
-67 TQGMPDGTCEQCTR
+67 TNGVPDGTCEQCKR

-89 VVELD
+89 VIELD

-191 CECEQVRTNPA
+191 CECEQVRANPA

-250 LTMVRALI
+250 RTMIHALVV
-258 RRDAPTAF
+258 RDAPAAF
-266 QLVNALEAEGVS
+266 QLVNKLEEEGVS

-292 AFVNAASNAAQKN
+292 AFVNAASNTPQKN
-305 ACYSDDF
+305 ACYSKDF

-339 EALTLKVGLAKLLV
+339 EALTLKVGIAKLLV
-353 PASSKTSDALAS
+353 PAASKTSDALAS

-379 NTRGERTAVPVTA
+379 NARAERVPA
-392 PAAAHGAPAPASA
+392 C
-405 PAPAPKP
+405 
-412 ASTPRVAPVP
+412 TPVCAQGNAPVP
-422 QAASAPKP
+422 VSAPVP
-430 APSEPVAKSMTVPAP
+430 EVAPSAP
-445 APAPEPH
+445 
-452 VTAVAASA
+452 
-460 PDSYGAPSPVS
+460 
-471 EPAPKPAPMPQA
+471 
-483 APVSTPAPQAA
+483 APVSTP
-494 PTPHVAPVPEPAPT
+494 VPEAEQT
-508 PHVAP
+508 
-513 VPESAPETEPMQ
+513 
-525 QAASAP
+525 
-531 RVAPVPE
+531 
-538 PAPTPVPHS
+538 
-547 AAVAASAPDLY
+547 VAASVSLQD
-558 VAPAAASEPVP
+558 
-569 EAPSATQKSQPPVPQ
+569 SQQ
-584 KAELA
+584 AQRSDNA
-589 DATHTS
+589 QAS
-595 PLQRCQKPAVL
+595 PLERCAKPAVL

-611 QVMRT
+611 QVMRI
-616 LRDVDMPLAAL
+616 LHDVDMPLAAL
-627 LSNASVKLAPGA
+627 LSNAQVKLAPDTH
-639 CELLIALPQGST
+639 ELLIGLPQGSN
-651 FALSRLNAASTQENL
+651 FAYKRLNTAREQESL
-666 QNVFVSVFGDR
+666 QKVFVSVFGNR
-677 IACRMLLVTDPA
+677 IACRTLLLTDAA
-689 FQEDAAAFTSDASAA
+689 FQCNVDTHNATPCALENSASSLPTSTSSENSIPSSNSAPSTNSIPLSNSTSSTNSIPSSNSTSSTNSIPSSNSTFPENITPSADSAASDCDIATNNASADCDTA
-704 PAPVPDANVPVPEP
+704 IKATSSYADNASFKSNTASLPN
-718 ESVPEPAPEPEPD
+718 
-731 PEPVAPVP
+731 
-739 DAESKLSEFSA
+739 AESQLSEFSA

-766 TLNEPPT
+766 TLKNPP
-773 SKK
+773 SCE

>member
-1 MVESLY
+1 MAESLY

-27 LVNALSRGGVSHA
+27 LVNALSRGSVSHA

-60 ALLCTGA
+60 ALLCNAA
-67 TQGMPDGTCEQCTR
+67 TNGVPDGTCEQCKR

-89 VVELD
+89 VIELD

-191 CECEQVRTNPA
+191 CECEQVRANPA

-250 LTMVRALI
+250 LTMIHALVV
-258 RRDAPTAF
+258 RDAPAAF
-266 QLVNALEAEGVS
+266 QLVNKLEEEGVS

-292 AFVNAASNAAQKN
+292 AFVNAASNTPQKN
-305 ACYSDDF
+305 ACYSKDF

-339 EALTLKVGLAKLLV
+339 EALTLKVGIAKLLV
-353 PASSKTSDALAS
+353 PAASKTSDALAS

-379 NTRGERTAVPVTA
+379 NARAER
-392 PAAAHGAPAPASA
+392 
-405 PAPAPKP
+405 
-412 ASTPRVAPVP
+412 
-422 QAASAPKP
+422 
-430 APSEPVAKSMTVPAP
+430 VPAC
-445 APAPEPH
+445 
-452 VTAVAASA
+452 T
-460 PDSYGAPSPVS
+460 PVC
-471 EPAPKPAPMPQA
+471 AQGNAF
-483 APVSTPAPQAA
+483 APVSTPVPEAVPSAPAHVSTPVPEVVPSASASSASNTSAPVSASVPQAVQSTSA
-494 PTPHVAPVPEPAPT
+494 PVPKAEGSAAAPVSAPVPEAEQR
-508 PHVAP
+508 VAVSVSP
-513 VPESAPETEPMQ
+513 QASQ
-525 QAASAP
+525 QAQRS
-531 RVAPVPE
+531 
-538 PAPTPVPHS
+538 
-547 AAVAASAPDLY
+547 DN
-558 VAPAAASEPVP
+558 
-569 EAPSATQKSQPPVPQ
+569 TQ
-584 KAELA
+584 A
-589 DATHTS
+589 S
-595 PLQRCQKPAVL
+595 PLERCAKPAVL

-611 QVMRT
+611 QVMRI
-616 LRDVDMPLAAL
+616 LHDVDMPLAAL
-627 LSNASVKLAPGA
+627 LSNAQVKLAPDTH
-639 CELLIALPQGST
+639 ELLIGLPQGSN
-651 FALSRLNAASTQENL
+651 FAYKRLNTAREQESL
-666 QNVFVSVFGDR
+666 QKVFVSVFGNR
-677 IACRMLLVTDPA
+677 IACRILLLTDAA
-689 FQEDAAAFTSDASAA
+689 FQCNADTHNATPCALENSASSLPASASPENSA
-704 PAPVPDANVPVPEP
+704 PSSNSAPSANSTPLSNSTSSTNSIPLSTSTFPENITSSADSAASDCDIATNNASADCDTAIKATSSCADNASFKSNTASLP
-718 ESVPEPAPEPEPD
+718 N
-731 PEPVAPVP
+731 
-739 DAESKLSEFSA
+739 AESQLSEFSA

-766 TLNEPPT
+766 TLKNPP
-773 SKK
+773 SCE

>member
-1 MVESLY
+1 MAESLY

-27 LVNALSRGGVSHA
+27 LVNALSRGIVSHA

-60 ALLCTGA
+60 ALLCDGA
-67 TQGMPDGTCEQCTR
+67 TNGLPDGTCEQCKR

-89 VVELD
+89 VIELD

-191 CECEQVRTNPA
+191 CECEQVRANPA

-250 LTMVRALI
+250 RTMIHALVV
-258 RRDAPTAF
+258 RDAPAAF
-266 QLVNALEAEGVS
+266 QLVNKLEEEGVS

-292 AFVNAASNAAQKN
+292 AFVNAASNTPQKN
-305 ACYSDDF
+305 ACYSKDF

-327 GDIACDMKKTVN
+327 GDIACDIKKTVN
-339 EALTLKVGLAKLLV
+339 EALTLKVGIAKLLV
-353 PASSKTSDALAS
+353 PAASKTSDALAS

-379 NTRGERTAVPVTA
+379 NARAERVPACTPVCA
-392 PAAAHGAPAPASA
+392 QGNAPAPVS
-405 PAPAPKP
+405 
-412 ASTPRVAPVP
+412 APVP
-422 QAASAPKP
+422 EAVPSAP
-430 APSEPVAKSMTVPAP
+430 
-445 APAPEPH
+445 
-452 VTAVAASA
+452 
-460 PDSYGAPSPVS
+460 
-471 EPAPKPAPMPQA
+471 
-483 APVSTPAPQAA
+483 APVSTPVPEVAPSASASLASTTSAPVSASVPQAVQSMSA
-494 PTPHVAPVPEPAPT
+494 PVSAPVPKAERSAPAPVSAPVPEAEQT
-508 PHVAP
+508 
-513 VPESAPETEPMQ
+513 
-525 QAASAP
+525 
-531 RVAPVPE
+531 
-538 PAPTPVPHS
+538 
-547 AAVAASAPDLY
+547 VAASVSPQD
-558 VAPAAASEPVP
+558 
-569 EAPSATQKSQPPVPQ
+569 SQQ
-584 KAELA
+584 AQRSDNA
-589 DATHTS
+589 QAS
-595 PLQRCQKPAVL
+595 PLERCAKPAVL

-611 QVMRT
+611 QVMRI
-616 LRDVDMPLAAL
+616 LHDVDMPLAAL
-627 LSNASVKLAPGA
+627 LSNAQVKLAPDTH
-639 CELLIALPQGST
+639 ELLIGLPQGSN
-651 FALSRLNAASTQENL
+651 FAYKRLNTAREQESL
-666 QNVFVSVFGDR
+666 QKVFVSVFGNR
-677 IACRMLLVTDPA
+677 IACRILLLTDAA
-689 FQEDAAAFTSDASAA
+689 FQCNADTHNATPCALENSASSLPTSTSSENSIPSSNSAPSTNSTPSSNSAFPESIVPSADSAASDCDIATNNASADCDTA
-704 PAPVPDANVPVPEP
+704 IKATSSCADNASFKSNTASLPN
-718 ESVPEPAPEPEPD
+718 
-731 PEPVAPVP
+731 
-739 DAESKLSEFSA
+739 AESQLSEFSA

-766 TLNEPPT
+766 TLKNPP
-773 SKK
+773 SCE

>member
-1 MVESLY
+1 MAESLY

-27 LVNALSRGGVSHA
+27 LVNALSRGSVSHA

-60 ALLCTGA
+60 ALLCDGA
-67 TQGMPDGTCEQCTR
+67 TNGVPDGTCEQCKR

-89 VVELD
+89 VIELD

-191 CECEQVRTNPA
+191 CECEQVRANPA

-250 LTMVRALI
+250 RTMIHALVV
-258 RRDAPTAF
+258 RDAPAAF
-266 QLVNALEAEGVS
+266 QLVNKLEEEGVS

-292 AFVNAASNAAQKN
+292 AFVNAASNTPQKN
-305 ACYSDDF
+305 ACYSKDF

-339 EALTLKVGLAKLLV
+339 EALTLKVGIAKLLV
-353 PASSKTSDALAS
+353 PAASKTSDALAS

-379 NTRGERTAVPVTA
+379 NARAER
-392 PAAAHGAPAPASA
+392 
-405 PAPAPKP
+405 
-412 ASTPRVAPVP
+412 
-422 QAASAPKP
+422 
-430 APSEPVAKSMTVPAP
+430 VPAC
-445 APAPEPH
+445 
-452 VTAVAASA
+452 T
-460 PDSYGAPSPVS
+460 PVC
-471 EPAPKPAPMPQA
+471 AQGNAF
-483 APVSTPAPQAA
+483 APVSTPVPEAVPSAPAHVSTPVPEVVPSASASSASNTSAPVSASVPQAVQSTSA
-494 PTPHVAPVPEPAPT
+494 PVPKAEGSAAAPVSAPVPEAEQR
-508 PHVAP
+508 VAVSVSP
-513 VPESAPETEPMQ
+513 QASQ
-525 QAASAP
+525 QAQRS
-531 RVAPVPE
+531 
-538 PAPTPVPHS
+538 
-547 AAVAASAPDLY
+547 DN
-558 VAPAAASEPVP
+558 
-569 EAPSATQKSQPPVPQ
+569 TQ
-584 KAELA
+584 A
-589 DATHTS
+589 S
-595 PLQRCQKPAVL
+595 PLERCAKPAVL

-611 QVMRT
+611 QVMRI
-616 LRDVDMPLAAL
+616 LHDVDMPLAAL
-627 LSNASVKLAPGA
+627 LSNAQVKLAPDTH
-639 CELLIALPQGST
+639 ELLIGLPQGSN
-651 FALSRLNAASTQENL
+651 FAYKRLNTAREQESL
-666 QNVFVSVFGDR
+666 QKVFVSVFGNR
-677 IACRMLLVTDPA
+677 IACRILLLTDAA
-689 FQEDAAAFTSDASAA
+689 FQCNADTHNATPCALENSASSLPASASPENSA
-704 PAPVPDANVPVPEP
+704 PSSNSAPSTNSTPLSNSTSSTNSIPLSTSTFPENITSSADSAASDCDIATNNASADCDTAIKATSSCADNASFKSNTASLP
-718 ESVPEPAPEPEPD
+718 N
-731 PEPVAPVP
+731 
-739 DAESKLSEFSA
+739 AESQLSEFSA

-766 TLNEPPT
+766 TLKNPP
-773 SKK
+773 SCE

>member
-1 MVESLY
+1 MAESLY

-27 LVNALSRGGVSHA
+27 LVNALSRGSVSHA

-60 ALLCTGA
+60 ALLCDGA
-67 TQGMPDGTCEQCTR
+67 TNGVPDGTCEQCKR

-89 VVELD
+89 VIELD

-191 CECEQVRTNPA
+191 CECEQVRANPA
-202 ALHMLAQRA
+202 ALHMLALRA

-250 LTMVRALI
+250 LTMIHALVV
-258 RRDAPTAF
+258 RDAPAAF
-266 QLVNALEAEGVS
+266 QLVNKLEEEGVS

-292 AFVNAASNAAQKN
+292 AFVNAASNTPQKN
-305 ACYSDDF
+305 ACYSKDF

-339 EALTLKVGLAKLLV
+339 EALTLKVGIAKLLV
-353 PASSKTSDALAS
+353 PAASKTSDALAS

-379 NTRGERTAVPVTA
+379 NARAERVPACTPVCA
-392 PAAAHGAPAPASA
+392 QGNAPAPVS
-405 PAPAPKP
+405 
-412 ASTPRVAPVP
+412 APVP
-422 QAASAPKP
+422 EAVPSAP
-430 APSEPVAKSMTVPAP
+430 
-445 APAPEPH
+445 
-452 VTAVAASA
+452 
-460 PDSYGAPSPVS
+460 
-471 EPAPKPAPMPQA
+471 
-483 APVSTPAPQAA
+483 APVSTPVPEVAPSASASLASTTSAPVSASVPQAVQSMSA
-494 PTPHVAPVPEPAPT
+494 PVSAPVPKAERSAPAPVSAPVPEAEQT
-508 PHVAP
+508 
-513 VPESAPETEPMQ
+513 
-525 QAASAP
+525 
-531 RVAPVPE
+531 
-538 PAPTPVPHS
+538 
-547 AAVAASAPDLY
+547 VAASVSPQ
-558 VAPAAASEPVP
+558 ASQQ
-569 EAPSATQKSQPPVPQ
+569 AQRSDNTQ
-584 KAELA
+584 A
-589 DATHTS
+589 S
-595 PLQRCQKPAVL
+595 PLERCAKPAVL

-611 QVMRT
+611 QVMRI
-616 LRDVDMPLAAL
+616 LHDVDMPLAAL
-627 LSNASVKLAPGA
+627 LSNAQVKLAPDTH
-639 CELLIALPQGST
+639 ELLIGLPQGSN
-651 FALSRLNAASTQENL
+651 FAYKRLNTAREQESL
-666 QNVFVSVFGDR
+666 QKVFVSVFGNR
-677 IACRMLLVTDPA
+677 IACRILLLTDAA
-689 FQEDAAAFTSDASAA
+689 FQCNVDTHNATPCALENSVSSLLTSTSSENSIPSSNSAPSTNSIPLSNSTSSTNSIPSSNSTFPENITPSADSAASDCDIATNNASADCDTA
-704 PAPVPDANVPVPEP
+704 IKATSSCADNASFKSNTASLPN
-718 ESVPEPAPEPEPD
+718 
-731 PEPVAPVP
+731 
-739 DAESKLSEFSA
+739 AESQLSEFSA

-766 TLNEPPT
+766 RLKNPP
-773 SKK
+773 SCE

>member
-1 MVESLY
+1 MAESLY

-27 LVNALSRGGVSHA
+27 LVNALSRGSVSHA

-60 ALLCTGA
+60 ALLCDGA
-67 TQGMPDGTCEQCTR
+67 TNGVPDGTCEQCKR

-89 VVELD
+89 VIELD

-191 CECEQVRTNPA
+191 CECEQVRANPA
-202 ALHMLAQRA
+202 ALHMLALRA

-250 LTMVRALI
+250 RTMIHALI
-258 RRDAPTAF
+258 IRDAPAAF
-266 QLVNALEAEGVS
+266 QLVNKLEEEGVS

-292 AFVNAASNAAQKN
+292 AFVNAASNTPQKN
-305 ACYSDDF
+305 VCYSKDF

-339 EALTLKVGLAKLLV
+339 EALTLKVGIAKLLV
-353 PASSKTSDALAS
+353 PAASKTSDALAS

-379 NTRGERTAVPVTA
+379 NARAERVPACTPVCA
-392 PAAAHGAPAPASA
+392 QGNAPAPVSAPVPEAVPSA
-405 PAPAPKP
+405 PAP
-412 ASTPRVAPVP
+412 
-422 QAASAPKP
+422 
-430 APSEPVAKSMTVPAP
+430 
-445 APAPEPH
+445 
-452 VTAVAASA
+452 
-460 PDSYGAPSPVS
+460 VS
-471 EPAPKPAPMPQA
+471 
-483 APVSTPAPQAA
+483 
-494 PTPHVAPVPEPAPT
+494 APVPEATPSASASSASNTSAPVSASVPQAVQSMSAPVSAPVPKAERSAPAP
-508 PHVAP
+508 VSAP
-513 VPESAPETEPMQ
+513 VPEAEQT
-525 QAASAP
+525 
-531 RVAPVPE
+531 
-538 PAPTPVPHS
+538 
-547 AAVAASAPDLY
+547 VAASVSLQD
-558 VAPAAASEPVP
+558 
-569 EAPSATQKSQPPVPQ
+569 SQQ
-584 KAELA
+584 AQRSDNA
-589 DATHTS
+589 QAS
-595 PLQRCQKPAVL
+595 PLERCAKPAVL

-611 QVMRT
+611 QVMRI
-616 LRDVDMPLAAL
+616 LHDVDMPLAAL
-627 LSNASVKLAPGA
+627 LSNAQVKLAPDTH
-639 CELLIALPQGST
+639 ELLIGLPQGSN
-651 FALSRLNAASTQENL
+651 FAYKRLNTAREQESL
-666 QNVFVSVFGDR
+666 QKVFVSVFGNR
-677 IACRMLLVTDPA
+677 IACRILLLTDAA
-689 FQEDAAAFTSDASAA
+689 FQCNVDTHNATPCALENSASSLPTSTSSENSIPSSNSAPSTNSIPLSNSTSSTNSIPLSTSTFPENITSSADSAASDFDIATNNASADCDTA
-704 PAPVPDANVPVPEP
+704 IKATSSCADNASFKSNTASLPN
-718 ESVPEPAPEPEPD
+718 
-731 PEPVAPVP
+731 
-739 DAESKLSEFSA
+739 AESQLSEFSA

-766 TLNEPPT
+766 TLKNPP
-773 SKK
+773 SCE